1 MRKITK
7 KVGALVTVCAMCLS
21 TVSYAAALPQTQADE
36 ITNSAAT
43 LANEAT
49 SPNLALKATAASSAN
64 ETSNFT
70 QEKANDGNMDT
81 RWSSGSV
88 ENNPQWLRL
97 DFGEP
102 TTFNCVR
109 LFWEKSGGKAYK
121 VQVSDDGNEWRGV
134 ANVTDGQ
141 PEEARTLTF
150 DEVTARYVRVY
161 VTENFPDIWTCVS
174 IYEMEVYNN
183 TWDFVFGQ
191 AKTQLENAQKWDALS
206 RDVSLVES
214 TDYGAT
220 VTWKS
225 DSPYLTVEYGM
236 LKVTLPETTTQATLT
251 ATVSYLGN
259 SADVEIP
266 VTILSQTD
274 LDNTYDLN
282 PTPQKL
288 EMQYNLIDFDNVKV
302 YYESGITDVT
312 RGRVQEIMD
321 KQGVSYT
328 VTENYEESTL
338 ALGLHGS
345 TENVDTNTTGY
356 SDDLFVASETKY
368 DAHFVDINSNGRV
381 TILGEDDDAVYYG
394 LATLDDAMETVAG
407 QQLTC
412 ATIEDYANMQYRG
425 IVEGFYGKVYS
436 VEDILS
442 LFEYMEDNKMN
453 TFVYGP
459 KGDPYHLGNWRD
471 EYPTEITDEQRF
483 YGMMTQDDM
492 RTITAA
498 AAENN
503 ISFAWSI
510 HPAMQNGINF
520 TNRDSV
526 EQGIDDIMEKFSHMY
541 DLGVR
546 QFGVFVD
553 DIDTGVALRGSENQ
567 AYMMAELQRRLEDK
581 YNGSENPADH
591 VAGTYYVPSFYALG
605 FGSASQLETNLG
617 AFREANQGNNVIMM
631 MTGSGVWSPIR
642 NSDLLKI
649 QQYTG
654 KKPVM
659 WWNYPVNDNIDDQ
672 LLMNRIDSVY
682 ATDLD
687 VTASLGVLSNPMNQA
702 EASKVA
708 LYGVADYTWNTANF
722 DVQSNW
728 EESFASYTDDPAMQ
742 EALRVFASHAAKNQD
757 HTNINSIFNAYKSDS
772 SNYPAVL
779 EEMQK
784 IVDSCQLILT
794 LKDSDDYKLVNL
806 EEEIRPWVYRL
817 NDMSQII
824 IDCIQAMYGEE
835 SQRFDHLMNA
845 IYLSNGIDTLEKYK
859 VESLEGQG
867 TSQTISNYV
876 TSPGNL
882 YILPFARYIMTQAGG
897 SFFTDA
903 SDPFVYTDTN
913 TEGWAMA
920 KSGNTFTVT
929 DGETVTLASGSY
941 VQFDLAQLVALSSV
955 SGLDDLNVQIS
966 LDGKTWTG
974 FAAGTQA
981 RYVRVMNNTAQ
992 EVTVDLT
999 QVSVTVQQVSIAS
1012 VTSSAQIYEPNNY
1025 PTSNINDYNNTTFVW
1040 LNSQQPGTSLTV
1052 TYSAPTS
1059 INRIE
1064 YTTTTD
1070 GDRMVGKVNLEYQD
1084 TDGNWNSVGIVDS
1097 DDFVSGAIAVTF
1109 DTVQAKA
1116 IRATVTESRS
1126 TNWLKIAEFHG
1137 VSTDAEYVATVN
1149 GVGEAKLTD
1158 RDVMSFIQ
1166 MTGEGEVVYNV
1177 YESAKA
1183 NALVLYNALDSW
1195 DGVSVYAVTA
1205 DGETLLEYAP
1215 DASTSGSRVYPANQ
1229 LKGVTAFRIAYTDG
1243 IYLNEIEIKG
1253 DRFVALNTYGVQPQ
1267 VDEAKAAAAEP
1278 GYTAESIAA
1287 LNDAI
1292 AAVEAI
1298 LADNTLGEP
1307 VTQEALNTAVEA
1319 MNAAVEA
1326 RVPDQPGQE
1335 ANKALLQATYD
1346 YAVTLDTTGVVDSAV
1361 AIFQKALDEAKT
1373 VLDDPNATQEQVNT
1387 AWDNLLTG
1395 IWSLGLK
1402 QGDNTAWDNLL
1413 TGIWSLG
1420 LKQGDKTMLEVLIVK
1435 AESMVANESKYM
1447 PDHWQEL
1454 LDALNAGQKVM
1465 DDGDA
1470 LQGDV
1475 ETAVEAL
1482 MNAILAQRYKAD
1494 KSILED
1500 LIGKAESI
1508 DLTGY
1513 TAESV
1518 AMFRSALASAQF
1530 VLADETLSE
1539 DDQAT
1544 VDNAVA
1550 ALSAAMDGLTAGGA
1564 PETTDKPEASEK
1576 PETTDK
1582 PQATEKPENV
1592 PQTGDEAMIQIWVA
1606 LALVSTAALALA
1618 VTKKKHNV

>member
-121 VQVSDDGNEWRGV
+121 VQVSDDGNEWTDV

-141 PEEARTLTF
+141 PEETRTLTF

-214 TDYGAT
+214 TDYGAS

-236 LKVTLPETTTQATLT
+236 LKVTLPETTTQSTLT

-368 DAHFVDINSNGRV
+368 DAHYVDINSNGRV

-520 TNRDSV
+520 TDRDSV

-581 YNGSENPADH
+581 YNGSADPADH

-605 FGSASQLETNLG
+605 FGSSSQLETNLG
-617 AFREANQGNNVIMM
+617 AFREQNKDNNVIMM

-672 LLMNRIDSVY
+672 MLMNRLDSVY

-794 LKDSDDYKLVNL
+794 LKDSDDSKLVNL

-981 RYVRVMNNTAQ
+981 RYVRVMNNTA
-992 EVTVDLT
+992 EEISVDLT

-1012 VTSSAQIYEPNNY
+1012 ITSSAQIYEPNNY

-1070 GDRMVGKVNLEYQD
+1070 GDRMVGTVNLEYQD

-1109 DTVQAKA
+1109 DPVQAKA

-1137 VSTDAEYVATVN
+1137 VSTQAKAVATVN
-1149 GVGEAKLTD
+1149 GVGEAKLYD
-1158 RDVMSFIQ
+1158 RDVMSFVQ
-1166 MTGEGEVVYNV
+1166 ATGEGEVVYNV
-1177 YESAKA
+1177 YESTKA
-1183 NALVLYNALDSW
+1183 NDLVLYNALGTW

-1205 DGETLLEYAP
+1205 DGETLLEH
-1215 DASTSGSRVYPANQ
+1215 DADLSNTGARVYHANQ

-1361 AIFQKALDEAKT
+1361 ALFQKALDEAKT

-1402 QGDNTAWDNLL
+1402 QGDKD
-1413 TGIWSLG
+1413 I
-1420 LKQGDKTMLEVLIVK
+1420 LEVLIAK
-1435 AESMVANESKYM
+1435 AETMVANQSKYVQ
-1447 PDHWQEL
+1447 DHWQEL

-1475 ETAVEAL
+1475 ETAVDDL
-1482 MNAILAQRYKAD
+1482 LTAILAQRFKAD

-1518 AMFRSALASAQF
+1518 AVFRSALASAQS

-1539 DDQAT
+1539 DDQVT

-1564 PETTDKPEASEK
+1564 PETTDKPQ
-1576 PETTDK
+1576 TTD
-1582 PQATEKPENV
+1582 KPENV
-1592 PQTGDEAMIQIWVA
+1592 PQTGDSAQLMVY
-1606 LALVSTAALALA
+1606 VAALAGSVSLLTGA
-1618 VTKKKHNV
+1618 AYVTRKRRS

>member
-141 PEEARTLTF
+141 PEETRTLTF

-191 AKTQLENAQKWDALS
+191 AKTQLENAQKWNALS

-312 RGRVQEIMD
+312 KGRVQEIMD

-567 AYMMAELQRRLEDK
+567 AYMMAELQRRLEDQ

-591 VAGTYYVPSFYALG
+591 VAGTYYVPSFYALN
-605 FGSASQLETNLG
+605 FGSTSQLETNLG
-617 AFREANQGNNVIMM
+617 AFREANKDNNVIMM

-672 LLMNRIDSVY
+672 MLMNRLDSVY

-794 LKDSDDYKLVNL
+794 LKDSDDSKLVNL

-1012 VTSSAQIYEPNNY
+1012 ITSSAQIYEPNNY

-1040 LNSQQPGTSLTV
+1040 LNSQAKGTHLTV
-1052 TYSAPTS
+1052 TYNTVTS
-1059 INRIE
+1059 IDRIE
-1064 YTTTTD
+1064 FTTTTD
-1070 GDRMVGKVNLEYQD
+1070 GDAMKGKLNLEYQD
-1084 TDGNWNSVGIVDS
+1084 AEGNWVSVGTVSS
-1097 DDFVSGAIAVTF
+1097 DDFVDGAIAVNF
-1109 DTVQAKA
+1109 DPVQAKA
-1116 IRATVTESRS
+1116 IRATVVEVGS
-1126 TNWLKIAEFHG
+1126 TNWMKVAEFHG
-1137 VSTDAEYVATVN
+1137 VSTQAKAVATVN
-1149 GVGEAKLTD
+1149 GLGEAKLYD
-1158 RDVMSFIQ
+1158 RDVMSFVQ
-1166 MTGEGEVVYNV
+1166 ATGEGEVVYNV
-1177 YESAKA
+1177 YESTKA
-1183 NALVLYNALDSW
+1183 NDLVLYNALGTW

-1205 DGETLLEYAP
+1205 DGETLLEH
-1215 DASTSGSRVYPANQ
+1215 DADLSNTGARVYHANQ

-1402 QGDNTAWDNLL
+1402 QGD
-1413 TGIWSLG
+1413 
-1420 LKQGDKTMLEVLIVK
+1420 KTMLEVLIAK
-1435 AESMVANESKYM
+1435 AETMVANQSKYVQ
-1447 PDHWQEL
+1447 DHWQEL

-1475 ETAVEAL
+1475 ETAVEDL

-1500 LIGKAESI
+1500 LIGKAEGI

-1518 AMFRSALASAQF
+1518 AVFRSALATAQS

-1576 PETTDK
+1576 PQTTD
-1582 PQATEKPENV
+1582 KPENV
-1592 PQTGDEAMIQIWVA
+1592 PQTGDSAQLMVY
-1606 LALVSTAALALA
+1606 VAALAGSVSLLTGA
-1618 VTKKKHNV
+1618 AYVTRKRRS

>member
-121 VQVSDDGNEWRGV
+121 VQVSDDGNEWRDV

-141 PEEARTLTF
+141 PEETRTLTF

-191 AKTQLENAQKWDALS
+191 AKTQLENAQTWDALS

-345 TENVDTNTTGY
+345 TENVDANTTGY

-581 YNGSENPADH
+581 YNGSADPADH

-605 FGSASQLETNLG
+605 FGSSSQLETNLG

-672 LLMNRIDSVY
+672 MLMNRIDSVY

-757 HTNINSIFNAYKSDS
+757 HTNINSVFNAYKSDS

-794 LKDSDDYKLVNL
+794 LKDSDDSKLVNL

-981 RYVRVMNNTAQ
+981 RYVRVMNNTA
-992 EVTVDLT
+992 EEISVDLT
-999 QVSVTVQQVSIAS
+999 QVSIAAQVVSIAS

-1025 PTSNINDYNNTTFVW
+1025 PTSNINDYNTTTFVW
-1040 LNSQQPGTSLTV
+1040 LNSQAKGTHLTV
-1052 TYSAPTS
+1052 TYNTVTS
-1059 INRIE
+1059 IDRIE
-1064 YTTTTD
+1064 FTTTTD
-1070 GDRMVGKVNLEYQD
+1070 GDAMKGKLNLEYQD
-1084 TDGNWNSVGIVDS
+1084 AEGNWVSVGTVSS
-1097 DDFVSGAIAVTF
+1097 DDFVDGAIAVNF
-1109 DTVQAKA
+1109 DPVQAKA
-1116 IRATVTESRS
+1116 IRATVVEVGS

-1137 VSTDAEYVATVN
+1137 VSTQAKAVATVN
-1149 GVGEAKLTD
+1149 GVGEAKLYD
-1158 RDVMSFIQ
+1158 RDVMSFVQ
-1166 MTGEGEVVYNV
+1166 ATGEGEVVYHV
-1177 YESAKA
+1177 YESTKA
-1183 NALVLYNALDSW
+1183 NDLVLYNAMGTW

-1205 DGETLLEYAP
+1205 DGETLLEH
-1215 DASTSGSRVYPANQ
+1215 DADLSNTGSRVYHANQ

-1361 AIFQKALDEAKT
+1361 ALFQKALDEAKT
-1373 VLDDPNATQEQVNT
+1373 VLDNPNATQEQV
-1387 AWDNLLTG
+1387 D
-1395 IWSLGLK
+1395 
-1402 QGDNTAWDNLL
+1402 TAWDNLL

-1420 LKQGDKTMLEVLIVK
+1420 LKQGDKTMLEVLIAK
-1435 AESMVANESKYM
+1435 AETMVANQSKYVQ
-1447 PDHWQEL
+1447 DHWQEL

-1475 ETAVEAL
+1475 ETAVEDL

-1518 AMFRSALASAQF
+1518 AMFRSALASAQS

-1576 PETTDK
+1576 PQTTD
-1582 PQATEKPENV
+1582 KPENV
-1592 PQTGDEAMIQIWVA
+1592 PQTGDSAQLMVY
-1606 LALVSTAALALA
+1606 VAALAGSVSLLTGA
-1618 VTKKKHNV
+1618 AYVTRKRRS

>member
-121 VQVSDDGNEWRGV
+121 VQVSDDGNEWRDV

-141 PEEARTLTF
+141 PEETRTLTF

-312 RGRVQEIMD
+312 KGRVQEIMD

-345 TENVDTNTTGY
+345 TENVDANTTGY

-567 AYMMAELQRRLEDK
+567 AYMMAEIQRRLEDT

-591 VAGTYYVPSFYALG
+591 VAGTYYVPSFYALN
-605 FGSASQLETNLG
+605 FGSSSQLETNLG
-617 AFREANQGNNVIMM
+617 AFREQNQDNNVIMM

-672 LLMNRIDSVY
+672 MLMNRLDSVY

-794 LKDSDDYKLVNL
+794 LKDSDDDKLVNL

-1012 VTSSAQIYEPNNY
+1012 ITSSAQIYEPNNY

-1126 TNWLKIAEFHG
+1126 TNWLKVAEFHG

-1149 GVGEAKLTD
+1149 GLGEAKLYD
-1158 RDVMSFIQ
+1158 RDVMSFVQ
-1166 MTGEGEVVYNV
+1166 ATGEGEVVYNV
-1177 YESAKA
+1177 YESTKA
-1183 NALVLYNALDSW
+1183 NDLVLYNALGTW

-1205 DGETLLEYAP
+1205 DGETLLEH
-1215 DASTSGSRVYPANQ
+1215 DADLSNTGARVYHANQ

-1402 QGDNTAWDNLL
+1402 QGDKD
-1413 TGIWSLG
+1413 I
-1420 LKQGDKTMLEVLIVK
+1420 LEVLIAK
-1435 AESMVANESKYM
+1435 AETMVANQSKYVQ
-1447 PDHWQEL
+1447 DHWQEL

-1475 ETAVEAL
+1475 ETAVEDL

-1513 TAESV
+1513 TAQSV
-1518 AMFRSALASAQF
+1518 AMFRSALASAQS

-1564 PETTDKPEASEK
+1564 PETTDKPQ
-1576 PETTDK
+1576 TT
-1582 PQATEKPENV
+1582 QKPENV
-1592 PQTGDEAMIQIWVA
+1592 PQTGDSAQLMVY
-1606 LALVSTAALALA
+1606 VAALAGSVSLLTGA
-1618 VTKKKHNV
+1618 AYVTRKRRS

>member
-121 VQVSDDGNEWRGV
+121 VQVSDDGNEWTDV

-141 PEEARTLTF
+141 PEETRTLTF

-368 DAHFVDINSNGRV
+368 DAHYVDINSNGRV

-581 YNGSENPADH
+581 YNGSEDPADH
-591 VAGTYYVPSFYALG
+591 VAGTYYVPSFYALN
-605 FGSASQLETNLG
+605 FGSSSQLETNLG

-672 LLMNRIDSVY
+672 MLMNRLDSVY

-794 LKDSDDYKLVNL
+794 LKDSDDSKLVNL

-981 RYVRVMNNTAQ
+981 RYVRVMNNTA
-992 EVTVDLT
+992 EEISVDLT
-999 QVSVTVQQVSIAS
+999 QVSIAAQVVSIAS

-1025 PTSNINDYNNTTFVW
+1025 PTSNINDYNTTTFVW

-1109 DTVQAKA
+1109 DPVQAKA

-1126 TNWLKIAEFHG
+1126 TNWLKVAEFHG
-1137 VSTDAEYVATVN
+1137 VSTQAKAVATVN

-1158 RDVMSFIQ
+1158 RDVMSFVQ
-1166 MTGEGEVVYNV
+1166 ATGEGEVVYNV
-1177 YESAKA
+1177 YESTKA
-1183 NALVLYNALDSW
+1183 NDLVLYNAMGTW

-1205 DGETLLEYAP
+1205 DGETLLEH
-1215 DASTSGSRVYPANQ
+1215 DADLSNTGARVYHANQ

-1402 QGDNTAWDNLL
+1402 QGD
-1413 TGIWSLG
+1413 
-1420 LKQGDKTMLEVLIVK
+1420 KTMLEVLIAK
-1435 AESMVANESKYM
+1435 AETMVANQSKYVQ
-1447 PDHWQEL
+1447 DHWQEL

-1475 ETAVEAL
+1475 ETAVDAL

-1500 LIGKAESI
+1500 LIGKAEGI

-1518 AMFRSALASAQF
+1518 AVFRSALTTAQS

-1576 PETTDK
+1576 PQTTD
-1582 PQATEKPENV
+1582 KPENV
-1592 PQTGDEAMIQIWVA
+1592 PQTGDSAQLMVY
-1606 LALVSTAALALA
+1606 VAALAGSVSLLTGA
-1618 VTKKKHNV
+1618 AYVTRKRRS

>member
-121 VQVSDDGNEWRGV
+121 VQVSDDGNEWRDV

-141 PEEARTLTF
+141 PEETRTLTF

-312 RGRVQEIMD
+312 KGRVQEIMD

-345 TENVDTNTTGY
+345 TENVDANTTGY

-567 AYMMAELQRRLEDK
+567 AYMMAEIQRRLEDT

-591 VAGTYYVPSFYALG
+591 VAGTYYVPSFYALN
-605 FGSASQLETNLG
+605 FGSSSQLETNLG
-617 AFREANQGNNVIMM
+617 AFREQNQDNNVIMM

-672 LLMNRIDSVY
+672 MLMNRLDSVY

-794 LKDSDDYKLVNL
+794 LKDSDDDKLVNL

-1012 VTSSAQIYEPNNY
+1012 ITSSAQIYEPNNY

-1126 TNWLKIAEFHG
+1126 TNWLKVAEFHG

-1149 GVGEAKLTD
+1149 GLGEAKLYD
-1158 RDVMSFIQ
+1158 RDVMSFVQ
-1166 MTGEGEVVYNV
+1166 ATGEGEVVYNV
-1177 YESAKA
+1177 YESTKA
-1183 NALVLYNALDSW
+1183 NDLVLYNALGTW

-1205 DGETLLEYAP
+1205 DGETLLEH
-1215 DASTSGSRVYPANQ
+1215 DADLSNTGARVYHANQ

-1402 QGDNTAWDNLL
+1402 QGDKD
-1413 TGIWSLG
+1413 I
-1420 LKQGDKTMLEVLIVK
+1420 LEVLIAK
-1435 AESMVANESKYM
+1435 AETMVANQSKYVQ
-1447 PDHWQEL
+1447 DHWQEL

-1475 ETAVEAL
+1475 ETAVEDL

-1500 LIGKAESI
+1500 LIGKAEGI

-1518 AMFRSALASAQF
+1518 AVFRSALATAQS

-1564 PETTDKPEASEK
+1564 PETTDKPQ
-1576 PETTDK
+1576 TT
-1582 PQATEKPENV
+1582 QKPENV
-1592 PQTGDEAMIQIWVA
+1592 PQTGDSAQLMVY
-1606 LALVSTAALALA
+1606 VAALAGSVSLLTGA
-1618 VTKKKHNV
+1618 AYVTRKRRS

>member
-121 VQVSDDGNEWRGV
+121 IQVSDDGNEWRDV

-191 AKTQLENAQKWDALS
+191 AKTELENAQKWNALS
-206 RDVSLVES
+206 RDVSLVET

-510 HPAMQNGINF
+510 HPAMQNGIDF
-520 TNRDSV
+520 TSRDSV
-526 EQGIDDIMEKFSHMY
+526 EQGIDDIMEKFAHMY

-567 AYMMAELQRRLEDK
+567 AYMMAEIQRRLEDT

-591 VAGTYYVPSFYALG
+591 VAGTYYVPSFYALN
-605 FGSASQLETNLG
+605 FGSSSQLETNLG
-617 AFREANQGNNVIMM
+617 AFREQNKDNNVIMM

-672 LLMNRIDSVY
+672 MLMNRLDSVY

-687 VTASLGVLSNPMNQA
+687 VTACLGVLSNPMNQP

-794 LKDSDDYKLVNL
+794 LKDSDDDKLVNL

-845 IYLSNGIDTLEKYK
+845 IYLSNGIDTLDKYK

-913 TEGWAMA
+913 TEGWAVA

-929 DGETVTLASGSY
+929 DGETVTLGSGSY

-981 RYVRVMNNTAQ
+981 RYVRVMNNTA
-992 EVTVDLT
+992 EEISVDLT
-999 QVSVTVQQVSIAS
+999 QVSIAAQVVSIAS

-1025 PTSNINDYNNTTFVW
+1025 PTSNINDYNDTTFVW
-1040 LNSQQPGTSLTV
+1040 LNSQAVGTHLTV
-1052 TYSAPTS
+1052 TYNTVTS
-1059 INRIE
+1059 IDRIE

-1070 GDRMVGKVNLEYQD
+1070 GDAMKGKVNLEYQNA
-1084 TDGNWNSVGIVDS
+1084 DGEWISVGIVDS
-1097 DDFVSGAIAVTF
+1097 DDFVGGAISVSF

-1137 VSTDAEYVATVN
+1137 VSTQAKAVATVN
-1149 GVGEAKLTD
+1149 GVGEAKLYD
-1158 RDVMSFIQ
+1158 RDVMSFVQ
-1166 MTGEGEVVYNV
+1166 ATGEGEVVYHV
-1177 YESAKA
+1177 YESTKA
-1183 NALVLYNALDSW
+1183 NDLVLYNAMGTW

-1205 DGETLLEYAP
+1205 DGETLLEH
-1215 DASTSGSRVYPANQ
+1215 DADLSNTGSRVYHANQ

-1243 IYLNEIEIKG
+1243 IYLNEIEIQG

-1373 VLDDPNATQEQVNT
+1373 VLDNPNATQEQVNT

-1402 QGDNTAWDNLL
+1402 QGDKD
-1413 TGIWSLG
+1413 I
-1420 LKQGDKTMLEVLIVK
+1420 LEVLIAK
-1435 AESMVANESKYM
+1435 AETMVANQSKYVQ
-1447 PDHWQEL
+1447 DHWQEL

-1475 ETAVEAL
+1475 ETAVEDL

-1513 TAESV
+1513 TAQSV
-1518 AMFRSALASAQF
+1518 AVFRSALASAQA

-1564 PETTDKPEASEK
+1564 PETTDKPQ
-1576 PETTDK
+1576 T
-1582 PQATEKPENV
+1582 TEKPENV
-1592 PQTGDEAMIQIWVA
+1592 PQTGDSAQLMVY
-1606 LALVSTAALALA
+1606 VAALAGSVSLLTGA
-1618 VTKKKHNV
+1618 AYVTRKRRS

>member
-43 LANEAT
+43 LANEVT
-49 SPNLALKATAASSAN
+49 SPNLALTATAASSAN

-81 RWSSGSV
+81 RWSSGTLS
-88 ENNPQWLRL
+88 ESNPQWLRL

-121 VQVSDDGNEWRGV
+121 VQVSDDGNEWRDV

-141 PEEARTLTF
+141 PEETRTLTF

-191 AKTQLENAQKWDALS
+191 AKTQLENAQTWDALS

-345 TENVDTNTTGY
+345 TGSVDTNTTGY

-520 TNRDSV
+520 TSRDSV

-567 AYMMAELQRRLEDK
+567 AYMMAEIQRRLEDT

-591 VAGTYYVPSFYALG
+591 VAGTYYVPSFYALN
-605 FGSASQLETNLG
+605 FGSSSQLETNLG
-617 AFREANQGNNVIMM
+617 AFREQNQDNNVIMM

-642 NSDLLKI
+642 NSDLVKI

-672 LLMNRIDSVY
+672 MLMNRLDSVY

-929 DGETVTLASGSY
+929 DGETVTLGSGSY

-981 RYVRVMNNTAQ
+981 RYVRVMNNTA
-992 EVTVDLT
+992 EEISVDLT
-999 QVSVTVQQVSIAS
+999 QVSIAAQVVSIAS

-1040 LNSQQPGTSLTV
+1040 LNSQAVGTHLTV
-1052 TYSAPTS
+1052 TYNTVTS

-1070 GDRMVGKVNLEYQD
+1070 GDAMKGKVNLEYQNA
-1084 TDGNWNSVGIVDS
+1084 DGEWISVGIVDS
-1097 DDFVSGAIAVTF
+1097 DDFVGGAIAVSF

-1137 VSTDAEYVATVN
+1137 VSTQAKAMATVN

-1158 RDVMSFIQ
+1158 RDVMSFVQ
-1166 MTGEGEVVYNV
+1166 TSGEGEVVYNV
-1177 YESAKA
+1177 YESVKA
-1183 NALVLYNALDSW
+1183 NDLVLYNALGTW

-1205 DGETLLEYAP
+1205 DGETLLEH
-1215 DASTSGSRVYPANQ
+1215 DADLSNSGSRTYHANQ

-1243 IYLNEIEIKG
+1243 IYLNEIEVKG

-1267 VDEAKAAAAEP
+1267 VDAAKAAAAEP

-1335 ANKALLQATYD
+1335 ANKALLQATYE
-1346 YAVTLDTTGVVDSAV
+1346 YALTLDTAGVAESAV
-1361 AIFQKALDEAKT
+1361 TFFQNAMAEAKD

-1402 QGDNTAWDNLL
+1402 QGNKD
-1413 TGIWSLG
+1413 I
-1420 LKQGDKTMLEVLIVK
+1420 LEVLIAK
-1435 AESMVANESKYM
+1435 AETMVANQSKYVQ
-1447 PDHWQEL
+1447 DHWQEL

-1475 ETAVEAL
+1475 ETAVEDL

-1500 LIGKAESI
+1500 LIGKAEGI

-1518 AMFRSALASAQF
+1518 AMFRSALASAQS

-1576 PETTDK
+1576 PQTTDK
-1582 PQATEKPENV
+1582 PQTTEKPENV
-1592 PQTGDEAMIQIWVA
+1592 PQTGDSAQLMVY
-1606 LALVSTAALALA
+1606 VAALAGSVSLLTGA
-1618 VTKKKHNV
+1618 AYVTRKRRS

>member
-121 VQVSDDGNEWRGV
+121 VQVSDDGNEWTDV

-141 PEEARTLTF
+141 PEETRTLTF

-183 TWDFVFGQ
+183 TWEFVFNQ
-191 AKTQLENAQKWDALS
+191 AKTQLENAQKWNALS

-345 TENVDTNTTGY
+345 TENVDANTTGY

-483 YGMMTQDDM
+483 YGMMTQEDM

-581 YNGSENPADH
+581 YNGSEDPADH
-591 VAGTYYVPSFYALG
+591 VAGTYYVPSFYALN
-605 FGSASQLETNLG
+605 FGSTSQLETNLG

-672 LLMNRIDSVY
+672 MLMNRLDSVY

-794 LKDSDDYKLVNL
+794 LKDSDDSKLVNL

-981 RYVRVMNNTAQ
+981 RYVRVMNNTA
-992 EVTVDLT
+992 EEISVDLT
-999 QVSVTVQQVSIAS
+999 QVSIAAQVVSIAS

-1158 RDVMSFIQ
+1158 RDVMSFVQ
-1166 MTGEGEVVYNV
+1166 ATGEGEVVYNV

-1243 IYLNEIEIKG
+1243 IYLNEIEIQG

-1346 YAVTLDTTGVVDSAV
+1346 YAVTLDTTGVVDSAA

-1402 QGDNTAWDNLL
+1402 QGNKD
-1413 TGIWSLG
+1413 I
-1420 LKQGDKTMLEVLIVK
+1420 LEVLIAK
-1435 AESMVANESKYM
+1435 AETMVANQSKYVQ
-1447 PDHWQEL
+1447 DHWQEL

-1475 ETAVEAL
+1475 ETAVDAL

-1500 LIGKAESI
+1500 LIGKAEGI

-1518 AMFRSALASAQF
+1518 AVFRSALATAQS

-1576 PETTDK
+1576 PE
-1582 PQATEKPENV
+1582 NV
-1592 PQTGDEAMIQIWVA
+1592 PQTGDSAQLMVY
-1606 LALVSTAALALA
+1606 VAALAGSVSLFTGA
-1618 VTKKKHNV
+1618 AYVTRKRRS

>member
-121 VQVSDDGNEWRGV
+121 VQVSDDGNEWTDV

-141 PEEARTLTF
+141 PEETRTLTF

-214 TDYGAT
+214 TDYGAS

-236 LKVTLPETTTQATLT
+236 LKVTLPETTTQSTLT

-368 DAHFVDINSNGRV
+368 DAHYVDINSNGRV

-520 TNRDSV
+520 TDRDSV

-581 YNGSENPADH
+581 YNGSADPADH

-605 FGSASQLETNLG
+605 FGSSSQLETNLG
-617 AFREANQGNNVIMM
+617 AFREQNKDNNVIMM

-672 LLMNRIDSVY
+672 MLMNRLDSVY

-794 LKDSDDYKLVNL
+794 LKDSDDSKLVNL

-981 RYVRVMNNTAQ
+981 RYVRVMNNTA
-992 EVTVDLT
+992 EEISVDLT

-1012 VTSSAQIYEPNNY
+1012 ITSSAQIYEPNNY

-1070 GDRMVGKVNLEYQD
+1070 GDRMVGTVNLEYQD

-1109 DTVQAKA
+1109 DPVQAKA

-1137 VSTDAEYVATVN
+1137 VSTQAKAVATVN
-1149 GVGEAKLTD
+1149 GVGEAKLYD
-1158 RDVMSFIQ
+1158 RDVMSFVQ
-1166 MTGEGEVVYNV
+1166 ATGEGEVVYNV
-1177 YESAKA
+1177 YESTKA
-1183 NALVLYNALDSW
+1183 NDLVLYNALGTW

-1205 DGETLLEYAP
+1205 DGETLLEH
-1215 DASTSGSRVYPANQ
+1215 DADLSNTGARVYHANQ

-1346 YAVTLDTTGVVDSAV
+1346 YAVTLD
-1361 AIFQKALDEAKT
+1361 

-1402 QGDNTAWDNLL
+1402 QGDKD
-1413 TGIWSLG
+1413 I
-1420 LKQGDKTMLEVLIVK
+1420 LEVLIAK
-1435 AESMVANESKYM
+1435 AETMVANQSKYVQ
-1447 PDHWQEL
+1447 DHWQEL

-1475 ETAVEAL
+1475 ETAVDDL
-1482 MNAILAQRYKAD
+1482 LTAILAQRFKAD

-1518 AMFRSALASAQF
+1518 AVFRSALASAQS

-1539 DDQAT
+1539 DDQVT

-1564 PETTDKPEASEK
+1564 PETTDKPQ
-1576 PETTDK
+1576 TTD
-1582 PQATEKPENV
+1582 KPENV
-1592 PQTGDEAMIQIWVA
+1592 PQTGDSAQLMVY
-1606 LALVSTAALALA
+1606 VAALAGSVSLLTGA
-1618 VTKKKHNV
+1618 AYVTRKRRS

>member
-121 VQVSDDGNEWRGV
+121 VQVSDDGNEWRDV

-141 PEEARTLTF
+141 PEETRTLTF

-191 AKTQLENAQKWDALS
+191 AKTQLENAQKWNALS

-345 TENVDTNTTGY
+345 TENVDANTTGY

-442 LFEYMEDNKMN
+442 LFEYMEGNKMN

-581 YNGSENPADH
+581 YNGSEDPADH
-591 VAGTYYVPSFYALG
+591 VAGTYYVPSFYALN

-617 AFREANQGNNVIMM
+617 AFREANKDNNVIMM

-794 LKDSDDYKLVNL
+794 LKDSDDSKLVNL

-929 DGETVTLASGSY
+929 DGETVTLGSGSY

-981 RYVRVMNNTAQ
+981 RYVRVMNNTA
-992 EVTVDLT
+992 EEISVDLT
-999 QVSVTVQQVSIAS
+999 QVSIAAQVVSIAS

-1166 MTGEGEVVYNV
+1166 ATGEGEVVYHV

-1215 DASTSGSRVYPANQ
+1215 DASTSGSRVYPADQ

-1373 VLDDPNATQEQVNT
+1373 VLDDPNATQEQV
-1387 AWDNLLTG
+1387 D
-1395 IWSLGLK
+1395 
-1402 QGDNTAWDNLL
+1402 TAWDNLL

-1435 AESMVANESKYM
+1435 AESMVANQSKYM

-1518 AMFRSALASAQF
+1518 AMFRSALASAQS

-1564 PETTDKPEASEK
+1564 PETTDKPVASEK

>member
-121 VQVSDDGNEWRGV
+121 VQVSDDGNEWRDV

-141 PEEARTLTF
+141 PEETRTLTF

-191 AKTQLENAQKWDALS
+191 AKTQLENAQKWNALS

-345 TENVDTNTTGY
+345 TENVDANTTGY

-442 LFEYMEDNKMN
+442 LFEYMEGNKMN

-581 YNGSENPADH
+581 YNGSEDPADH
-591 VAGTYYVPSFYALG
+591 VAGTYYVPSFYALN

-617 AFREANQGNNVIMM
+617 AFREANKDNNVIMM

-794 LKDSDDYKLVNL
+794 LKDSDDSKLVNL

-929 DGETVTLASGSY
+929 DGETVTLGSGSY

-981 RYVRVMNNTAQ
+981 RYVRVMNNTA
-992 EVTVDLT
+992 EEISVDLT
-999 QVSVTVQQVSIAS
+999 QVSIAAQVVSIAS

-1166 MTGEGEVVYNV
+1166 ATGEGEVVYHV

-1215 DASTSGSRVYPANQ
+1215 DASTSGSRVYPADQ

-1361 AIFQKALDEAKT
+1361 AIFQKAMDEAKA
-1373 VLDDPNATQEQVNT
+1373 VLDDPNATQEQVDT

-1402 QGDNTAWDNLL
+1402 QGNKD
-1413 TGIWSLG
+1413 I
-1420 LKQGDKTMLEVLIVK
+1420 LEVLIAK
-1435 AESMVANESKYM
+1435 AETMVANQSKYVQ
-1447 PDHWQEL
+1447 DHWQEL

-1475 ETAVEAL
+1475 ETAVEDL

-1500 LIGKAESI
+1500 LIGKAEGI

-1518 AMFRSALASAQF
+1518 AVFRSALATAQS

-1564 PETTDKPEASEK
+1564 PETTG
-1576 PETTDK
+1576 K
-1582 PQATEKPENV
+1582 PQTTQKPENV
-1592 PQTGDEAMIQIWVA
+1592 PQTGDSAQLMGYV
-1606 LALVSTAALALA
+1606 AALAGSVSLLTGA
-1618 VTKKKHNV
+1618 AYVKGKRRS

>member
-121 VQVSDDGNEWRGV
+121 VQVSDDGNEWRDV

-141 PEEARTLTF
+141 PEETRTLTF

-312 RGRVQEIMD
+312 KGRVQEIMD

-345 TENVDTNTTGY
+345 TENVDANTTGY

-567 AYMMAELQRRLEDK
+567 AYMMAEIQRRLEDT

-591 VAGTYYVPSFYALG
+591 VAGTYYVPSFYALN
-605 FGSASQLETNLG
+605 FGSSSQLETNLG
-617 AFREANQGNNVIMM
+617 AFREQNQDNNVIMM

-672 LLMNRIDSVY
+672 MLMNRLDSVY

-794 LKDSDDYKLVNL
+794 LKDSDDDKLVNL

-1012 VTSSAQIYEPNNY
+1012 ITSSAQIYEPNNY

-1126 TNWLKIAEFHG
+1126 TNWLKVAEFHG

-1149 GVGEAKLTD
+1149 GLGEAKLYD
-1158 RDVMSFIQ
+1158 RDVMSFVQ
-1166 MTGEGEVVYNV
+1166 ATGEGEVVYNV
-1177 YESAKA
+1177 YESTKA
-1183 NALVLYNALDSW
+1183 NDLVLYNALGTW

-1205 DGETLLEYAP
+1205 DGETLLEH
-1215 DASTSGSRVYPANQ
+1215 DADLSNTGARVYHANQ

-1402 QGDNTAWDNLL
+1402 QGDKD
-1413 TGIWSLG
+1413 I
-1420 LKQGDKTMLEVLIVK
+1420 LEVLIAK
-1435 AESMVANESKYM
+1435 AETMVANQSKYVQ
-1447 PDHWQEL
+1447 DHWQEL

-1475 ETAVEAL
+1475 ETAVEDL

-1518 AMFRSALASAQF
+1518 AMFRSALASAQS

-1564 PETTDKPEASEK
+1564 PETTDKPQ
-1576 PETTDK
+1576 TT
-1582 PQATEKPENV
+1582 QKPENV
-1592 PQTGDEAMIQIWVA
+1592 PQTGDSAQLMVY
-1606 LALVSTAALALA
+1606 VAALAGSVSLLTGA
-1618 VTKKKHNV
+1618 AYVTRKRRS

>member
-121 VQVSDDGNEWRGV
+121 VQVSDDGNEWRDV

-141 PEEARTLTF
+141 PEETRTLTF

-312 RGRVQEIMD
+312 KGRVQEIMD

-345 TENVDTNTTGY
+345 TENVDANTTGY

-567 AYMMAELQRRLEDK
+567 AYMMAEIQRRLEDT

-591 VAGTYYVPSFYALG
+591 VAGTYYVPSFYALN
-605 FGSASQLETNLG
+605 FGSSSQLETNLG
-617 AFREANQGNNVIMM
+617 AFREQNQDNNVIMM

-672 LLMNRIDSVY
+672 MLMNRLDSVY

-794 LKDSDDYKLVNL
+794 LKDSDDDKLVNL

-1012 VTSSAQIYEPNNY
+1012 ITSSAQIYEPNNY

-1126 TNWLKIAEFHG
+1126 TNWLKVAEFHG

-1149 GVGEAKLTD
+1149 GLGEAKLYD
-1158 RDVMSFIQ
+1158 RDVMSFVQ
-1166 MTGEGEVVYNV
+1166 ATGEGEVVYNV
-1177 YESAKA
+1177 YESTKA
-1183 NALVLYNALDSW
+1183 NDLVLYNALGTW

-1205 DGETLLEYAP
+1205 DGETLLEH
-1215 DASTSGSRVYPANQ
+1215 DADLSNTGARVYHANQ

-1402 QGDNTAWDNLL
+1402 QGDKD
-1413 TGIWSLG
+1413 I
-1420 LKQGDKTMLEVLIVK
+1420 LEVLIAK
-1435 AESMVANESKYM
+1435 AETMVANQSKYVQ
-1447 PDHWQEL
+1447 DHWQEL

-1475 ETAVEAL
+1475 ETAVEDL

-1518 AMFRSALASAQF
+1518 AVFRSALATAQS

-1564 PETTDKPEASEK
+1564 PETTDKPQ
-1576 PETTDK
+1576 TT
-1582 PQATEKPENV
+1582 QKPENV
-1592 PQTGDEAMIQIWVA
+1592 PQTGDSAQLMVY
-1606 LALVSTAALALA
+1606 VAALAGSVSLLTGA
-1618 VTKKKHNV
+1618 AYVTRKRRS

>member
-121 VQVSDDGNEWRGV
+121 VQVSDDGNEWRDV

-141 PEEARTLTF
+141 PEETRTLTF

-191 AKTQLENAQKWDALS
+191 AKTQLENAQKWNALS
-206 RDVSLVES
+206 RDVSLVET

-225 DSPYLTVEYGM
+225 DSPCLTVEYGM

-312 RGRVQEIMD
+312 KGRVQEIMD

-581 YNGSENPADH
+581 YNGSEDPADH

-605 FGSASQLETNLG
+605 FGSSSQLETNLG

-672 LLMNRIDSVY
+672 MLMNRIDSVY

-757 HTNINSIFNAYKSDS
+757 HTNINSVFNAYKSDS

-794 LKDSDDYKLVNL
+794 LKDSDDSKLVNL

-981 RYVRVMNNTAQ
+981 RYVRVMNNTA
-992 EVTVDLT
+992 EAISVDLT
-999 QVSVTVQQVSIAS
+999 QVSIAAQVVSIAS

-1166 MTGEGEVVYNV
+1166 ATGEGEVVYHV
-1177 YESAKA
+1177 YESTKA
-1183 NALVLYNALDSW
+1183 NDLVLYNALGTW

-1205 DGETLLEYAP
+1205 DGETLLEH
-1215 DASTSGSRVYPANQ
+1215 DADLSNTGARVYHANQ

-1243 IYLNEIEIKG
+1243 IYLNEIEIQG

-1373 VLDDPNATQEQVNT
+1373 VLDDPNATQEQV
-1387 AWDNLLTG
+1387 D
-1395 IWSLGLK
+1395 
-1402 QGDNTAWDNLL
+1402 TAWDNLL

-1420 LKQGDKTMLEVLIVK
+1420 LKQGDKTMLEVLIAK
-1435 AESMVANESKYM
+1435 AETMVANQSKYVQ
-1447 PDHWQEL
+1447 DHWQEL

-1475 ETAVEAL
+1475 ETAVDAL

-1518 AMFRSALASAQF
+1518 AVFRSALATAQS

-1576 PETTDK
+1576 PQTTDK
-1582 PQATEKPENV
+1582 PQTTQKPENV
-1592 PQTGDEAMIQIWVA
+1592 PQTGDSAQLMVY
-1606 LALVSTAALALA
+1606 VAALAGSVSLLTGA
-1618 VTKKKHNV
+1618 AYVTRKRRS

>member
-121 VQVSDDGNEWRGV
+121 VQVSDDGNEWRDV

-141 PEEARTLTF
+141 PEETRTLTF

-183 TWDFVFGQ
+183 TWEFVFNQ
-191 AKTQLENAQKWDALS
+191 AKTQLENAQKWNALS

-442 LFEYMEDNKMN
+442 LLEYMEDNKMN

-581 YNGSENPADH
+581 YNGSEDPADH
-591 VAGTYYVPSFYALG
+591 VAGTYYVPSFYALN
-605 FGSASQLETNLG
+605 FGSTSQLETNLG

-672 LLMNRIDSVY
+672 MLMNRLDSVY

-981 RYVRVMNNTAQ
+981 RYVRVMNNTA
-992 EVTVDLT
+992 EAISVDLT
-999 QVSVTVQQVSIAS
+999 QVSIAAQVVSIAS

-1177 YESAKA
+1177 YESTKA
-1183 NALVLYNALDSW
+1183 NDLVLYNALGTW

-1205 DGETLLEYAP
+1205 DGETLLEH
-1215 DASTSGSRVYPANQ
+1215 DADLSNTGARVYHANQ

-1361 AIFQKALDEAKT
+1361 ALFQKALDEAKT

-1402 QGDNTAWDNLL
+1402 QGD
-1413 TGIWSLG
+1413 
-1420 LKQGDKTMLEVLIVK
+1420 KTMLEVLIAK
-1435 AESMVANESKYM
+1435 AETMVANQSKYVQ
-1447 PDHWQEL
+1447 DHWQEL

-1475 ETAVEAL
+1475 ETAVDAL

-1500 LIGKAESI
+1500 LIGKAEGI

-1518 AMFRSALASAQF
+1518 AVFRSALATAQS

-1544 VDNAVA
+1544 VNAAVA

-1564 PETTDKPEASEK
+1564 PETTDKPQ
-1576 PETTDK
+1576 TT
-1582 PQATEKPENV
+1582 QKPENV
-1592 PQTGDEAMIQIWVA
+1592 PQTGDSAQLMVY
-1606 LALVSTAALALA
+1606 VAALAGSVSLLTGA
-1618 VTKKKHNV
+1618 AYVTRKRRS

>member
-121 VQVSDDGNEWRGV
+121 VQVSDDGNEWRDV

-141 PEEARTLTF
+141 PEETRTLTF

-345 TENVDTNTTGY
+345 TENVDANTTGY

-520 TNRDSV
+520 TDRDSV

-581 YNGSENPADH
+581 YNGSEDPADH

-605 FGSASQLETNLG
+605 FGSSSQLETNLG

-672 LLMNRIDSVY
+672 MLMNRLDSVY

-794 LKDSDDYKLVNL
+794 LKDSDDSKLVNL

-974 FAAGTQA
+974 FAVGAQA
-981 RYVRVMNNTAQ
+981 RYVRVMNNTA
-992 EVTVDLT
+992 EEISVDLT

-1012 VTSSAQIYEPNNY
+1012 ITSSAQIYEPNNY

-1137 VSTDAEYVATVN
+1137 VSTQAKAVATVN

-1177 YESAKA
+1177 YESTKA
-1183 NALVLYNALDSW
+1183 NDLVLYNALGTW

-1205 DGETLLEYAP
+1205 DGETLLEH
-1215 DASTSGSRVYPANQ
+1215 DADLSNTGARVYHANQ
-1229 LKGVTAFRIAYTDG
+1229 LKGITAFRIAYTDG

-1402 QGDNTAWDNLL
+1402 QGDKD
-1413 TGIWSLG
+1413 I
-1420 LKQGDKTMLEVLIVK
+1420 LEVLIAK
-1435 AESMVANESKYM
+1435 AETMVANQSKYVQ
-1447 PDHWQEL
+1447 DHWQEL

-1475 ETAVEAL
+1475 ETAVDAL

-1500 LIGKAESI
+1500 LIGKAEGI

-1518 AMFRSALASAQF
+1518 AVFRSALATAQS

-1576 PETTDK
+1576 PE
-1582 PQATEKPENV
+1582 NV
-1592 PQTGDEAMIQIWVA
+1592 PQTGDSAQLMVY
-1606 LALVSTAALALA
+1606 VAALAGSVSLLTGA
-1618 VTKKKHNV
+1618 AYVTRKRRS

>member
-121 VQVSDDGNEWRGV
+121 VQVSDDGNEWRDV

-141 PEEARTLTF
+141 PEETRTLTF

-312 RGRVQEIMD
+312 KGRVQEIMD

-345 TENVDTNTTGY
+345 TENVDANTTGY

-567 AYMMAELQRRLEDK
+567 AYMMAEIQRRLEDT

-591 VAGTYYVPSFYALG
+591 VAGTYYVPSFYALN
-605 FGSASQLETNLG
+605 FGSSSQLETNLG
-617 AFREANQGNNVIMM
+617 AFREQNQDNNVIMM

-672 LLMNRIDSVY
+672 MLMNRLDSVY

-794 LKDSDDYKLVNL
+794 LKDSDDDKLVNL

-999 QVSVTVQQVSIAS
+999 QVSVTAQQVSIAS
-1012 VTSSAQIYEPNNY
+1012 ITSSAQIYEPNNY

-1126 TNWLKIAEFHG
+1126 TNWLKVAEFHG

-1149 GVGEAKLTD
+1149 GLGEAKLYD
-1158 RDVMSFIQ
+1158 RDVMSFVQ
-1166 MTGEGEVVYNV
+1166 ATGEGEVVYNV
-1177 YESAKA
+1177 YESTKA
-1183 NALVLYNALDSW
+1183 NDLVLYNALGTW

-1205 DGETLLEYAP
+1205 DGETLLEH
-1215 DASTSGSRVYPANQ
+1215 DADLSNTGARVYHANQ

-1402 QGDNTAWDNLL
+1402 QGDKD
-1413 TGIWSLG
+1413 I
-1420 LKQGDKTMLEVLIVK
+1420 LEVLIAK
-1435 AESMVANESKYM
+1435 AETMVANQSKYVQ
-1447 PDHWQEL
+1447 DHWQEL

-1475 ETAVEAL
+1475 ETAVEDL

-1500 LIGKAESI
+1500 LIGKAEGI

-1518 AMFRSALASAQF
+1518 AVFRSALATAQS

-1564 PETTDKPEASEK
+1564 PETTDKPQ
-1576 PETTDK
+1576 TT
-1582 PQATEKPENV
+1582 QKPENV
-1592 PQTGDEAMIQIWVA
+1592 PQTGDSAQLMVY
-1606 LALVSTAALALA
+1606 VAALAGSVSLLTGA
-1618 VTKKKHNV
+1618 AYVTRKRRS

>member
-121 VQVSDDGNEWRGV
+121 VQVSDDGNEWRDV

-141 PEEARTLTF
+141 PEETRTLTF

-174 IYEMEVYNN
+174 IYEMEVYND

-191 AKTQLENAQKWDALS
+191 AKTQLENAQTWNALS
-206 RDVSLVES
+206 RDVSLVET

-605 FGSASQLETNLG
+605 FGSSSQLETNLG

-672 LLMNRIDSVY
+672 MLMNRLDSVY

-845 IYLSNGIDTLEKYK
+845 IYLSNGIDTLDKYK

-1109 DTVQAKA
+1109 DPVQAKA

-1137 VSTDAEYVATVN
+1137 VSTQAKAVATVN
-1149 GVGEAKLTD
+1149 GVGEAKLYD
-1158 RDVMSFIQ
+1158 RDVMSFVQ
-1166 MTGEGEVVYNV
+1166 ATGEGEVVYNV

-1215 DASTSGSRVYPANQ
+1215 DASTSGSRVYPADQ

-1402 QGDNTAWDNLL
+1402 QGD
-1413 TGIWSLG
+1413 
-1420 LKQGDKTMLEVLIVK
+1420 KTMLEVLIVK
-1435 AESMVANESKYM
+1435 AESMVANQSKYM

-1518 AMFRSALASAQF
+1518 AMFRSALASAQSI
-1530 VLADETLSE
+1530 LADETLSE

-1576 PETTDK
+1576 PQTTDK
-1582 PQATEKPENV
+1582 PQTTQKPENV
-1592 PQTGDEAMIQIWVA
+1592 PQTGDSAQLMVY
-1606 LALVSTAALALA
+1606 VAALAGSVSLLTGA
-1618 VTKKKHNV
+1618 AYVTRKRRS

>member
-141 PEEARTLTF
+141 PEETRTLTF

-183 TWDFVFGQ
+183 TWEFVFNQ

-345 TENVDTNTTGY
+345 TENVDANTTGY

-520 TNRDSV
+520 TDRDSV
-526 EQGIDDIMEKFSHMY
+526 EQGIDDIMEKFAHMY

-567 AYMMAELQRRLEDK
+567 AYMMAEIQRRLEDT

-591 VAGTYYVPSFYALG
+591 VAGTYYVPSFYALN
-605 FGSASQLETNLG
+605 FGSSSQLETNLG
-617 AFREANQGNNVIMM
+617 AFREQNQDNNVIMM

-672 LLMNRIDSVY
+672 MLMNRLDSVY

-687 VTASLGVLSNPMNQA
+687 VTACLGVLSNPMNQP

-835 SQRFDHLMNA
+835 SRRFDHLMNA

-876 TSPGNL
+876 TNPGAL

-974 FAAGTQA
+974 FAAGAQA
-981 RYVRVMNNTAQ
+981 RYVRVLNNTA
-992 EVTVDLT
+992 EEISVDLT
-999 QVSVTVQQVSIAS
+999 QVSIATQVVSIAS

-1040 LNSQQPGTSLTV
+1040 LNSQAKGTHLTV
-1052 TYSAPTS
+1052 TYNTVTS

-1070 GDRMVGKVNLEYQD
+1070 GDAMKGKVNLEYQNA
-1084 TDGNWNSVGIVDS
+1084 DGEWISVGIVDS
-1097 DDFVSGAIAVTF
+1097 DDFVGGAISVSF

-1137 VSTDAEYVATVN
+1137 VSTQAKAVATVN
-1149 GVGEAKLTD
+1149 GVGEAKLYD
-1158 RDVMSFIQ
+1158 RDVMSFVQ
-1166 MTGEGEVVYNV
+1166 ATGEGEVVYHV
-1177 YESAKA
+1177 YESTKA
-1183 NALVLYNALDSW
+1183 NDLVLYNAMGTW

-1205 DGETLLEYAP
+1205 DGETLLEH
-1215 DASTSGSRVYPANQ
+1215 DADLSNTGSRVYHANQ

-1373 VLDDPNATQEQVNT
+1373 VLDNPNATQEQVNT

-1402 QGDNTAWDNLL
+1402 QGNKD
-1413 TGIWSLG
+1413 I
-1420 LKQGDKTMLEVLIVK
+1420 LEVLIAK
-1435 AESMVANESKYM
+1435 AETMVANQSKYVQ
-1447 PDHWQEL
+1447 DHWQEL

-1475 ETAVEAL
+1475 ETAVDAL

-1500 LIGKAESI
+1500 LIGKAEGI

-1518 AMFRSALASAQF
+1518 AVFRSALATAQS

-1564 PETTDKPEASEK
+1564 PETTDKPQ
-1576 PETTDK
+1576 TT
-1582 PQATEKPENV
+1582 QKPENV
-1592 PQTGDEAMIQIWVA
+1592 PQTGDSAQLMVY
-1606 LALVSTAALALA
+1606 VAALAGSVSLLTGA
-1618 VTKKKHNV
+1618 AYVKGKRRS

>member
-121 VQVSDDGNEWRGV
+121 IQVSDDGNEWRDV

-141 PEEARTLTF
+141 PEETRTLTF

-191 AKTQLENAQKWDALS
+191 AKTQLENAQKWNALS
-206 RDVSLVES
+206 RDVSLVET

-312 RGRVQEIMD
+312 KGRVQEIMD

-520 TNRDSV
+520 TDRDSV

-605 FGSASQLETNLG
+605 FGSSSQLETNLG

-672 LLMNRIDSVY
+672 MLMNRLDSVY

-794 LKDSDDYKLVNL
+794 LKDSDDDKLVNL

-1012 VTSSAQIYEPNNY
+1012 ITSSAQIYEPNNY

-1166 MTGEGEVVYNV
+1166 MTGEGEVVYHV

-1215 DASTSGSRVYPANQ
+1215 DASTSGSRVYPADQ

-1402 QGDNTAWDNLL
+1402 QGD
-1413 TGIWSLG
+1413 
-1420 LKQGDKTMLEVLIVK
+1420 KTMLEVLIVK
-1435 AESMVANESKYM
+1435 AESMVANQSKYM

-1500 LIGKAESI
+1500 LIGKAEGI

-1518 AMFRSALASAQF
+1518 AVFRSALATALS

-1564 PETTDKPEASEK
+1564 PETTDKPQ
-1576 PETTDK
+1576 TT
-1582 PQATEKPENV
+1582 QKPENV
-1592 PQTGDEAMIQIWVA
+1592 PQTGDSAQLMVY
-1606 LALVSTAALALA
+1606 VAALAGSVSLLTGA
-1618 VTKKKHNV
+1618 AYVTRKRRS

>member
-121 VQVSDDGNEWRGV
+121 VQVSDDGNEWTDV

-141 PEEARTLTF
+141 PEETRTLTF

-183 TWDFVFGQ
+183 TWEFVFNQ
-191 AKTQLENAQKWDALS
+191 AKTQLENAQQWNALS

-214 TDYGAT
+214 TDYGAS

-288 EMQYNLIDFDNVKV
+288 EMQYTLIDFDNVKV

-312 RGRVQEIMD
+312 RGRVQEIMG

-345 TENVDTNTTGY
+345 TENVDANTTGY

-442 LFEYMEDNKMN
+442 LFDYMEDNKMN

-520 TNRDSV
+520 TDRDSV

-581 YNGSENPADH
+581 YNGSEDPADH

-605 FGSASQLETNLG
+605 FGSSSQLETNLG
-617 AFREANQGNNVIMM
+617 AFREANKDNNVIMM

-672 LLMNRIDSVY
+672 MLMNRLDSVY

-845 IYLSNGIDTLEKYK
+845 IYLSNGIDTLDKYK

-867 TSQTISNYV
+867 TSQTISNYIV
-876 TSPGNL
+876 SPGNL

-929 DGETVTLASGSY
+929 DGETVTLGSGSY

-981 RYVRVMNNTAQ
+981 RYVRVMNNTA
-992 EVTVDLT
+992 EEIAVDLT
-999 QVSVTVQQVSIAS
+999 QVSIAAQVVSIAS

-1040 LNSQQPGTSLTV
+1040 LNSQAKGTHLTV

-1097 DDFVSGAIAVTF
+1097 DDFVSGAIAVNF
-1109 DTVQAKA
+1109 EPVQAKA

-1137 VSTDAEYVATVN
+1137 VSTQAKAVATVN
-1149 GVGEAKLTD
+1149 GVGEAKLYD
-1158 RDVMSFIQ
+1158 RDVMSFVQ
-1166 MTGEGEVVYNV
+1166 ATGEGEVVYNV
-1177 YESAKA
+1177 YESTKA
-1183 NALVLYNALDSW
+1183 NALVLYNAMGTW

-1205 DGETLLEYAP
+1205 DGETLLEH
-1215 DASTSGSRVYPANQ
+1215 DADLSNTGARVYHANQ

-1243 IYLNEIEIKG
+1243 IYLNEIEIQG

-1361 AIFQKALDEAKT
+1361 AIFQKAMDEAKA

-1402 QGDNTAWDNLL
+1402 QGNKD
-1413 TGIWSLG
+1413 I
-1420 LKQGDKTMLEVLIVK
+1420 LEVLIAK
-1435 AESMVANESKYM
+1435 AETMVANQSKYVQ
-1447 PDHWQEL
+1447 DHWQEL

-1475 ETAVEAL
+1475 ETAVDAL

-1518 AMFRSALASAQF
+1518 AVFRSALATAQS

-1564 PETTDKPEASEK
+1564 PETTDKPQ
-1576 PETTDK
+1576 TT
-1582 PQATEKPENV
+1582 QKPENV
-1592 PQTGDEAMIQIWVA
+1592 PQTGDSAQLMVY
-1606 LALVSTAALALA
+1606 VAALAGSVSLLTGA
-1618 VTKKKHNV
+1618 AYVTRKRRS

>member
-21 TVSYAAALPQTQADE
+21 TVSYAAALPQTLADE

-121 VQVSDDGNEWRGV
+121 IQVSNDGNEWRGV
-134 ANVTDGQ
+134 ANITDGQ

-191 AKTQLENAQKWDALS
+191 AKTQLENAQKWNALS

-288 EMQYNLIDFDNVKV
+288 EMQYTLIDFDNVKV

-312 RGRVQEIMD
+312 RGRVQEIMG

-345 TENVDTNTTGY
+345 TENVDANTTGY

-442 LFEYMEDNKMN
+442 LFDYMEDNKMN

-520 TNRDSV
+520 TDRDSV

-581 YNGSENPADH
+581 YNGSEDPADH

-605 FGSASQLETNLG
+605 FGSSSQLETNLG
-617 AFREANQGNNVIMM
+617 AFREANKDNNVIMM

-672 LLMNRIDSVY
+672 MLMNRLDSVY

-1126 TNWLKIAEFHG
+1126 TNWLKVAEFHG

-1149 GVGEAKLTD
+1149 GLGEAKLYD
-1158 RDVMSFIQ
+1158 RDVMSFVQ
-1166 MTGEGEVVYNV
+1166 ATGEGEVVYHV
-1177 YESAKA
+1177 YESTKA
-1183 NALVLYNALDSW
+1183 NDLVLYNALGTW

-1205 DGETLLEYAP
+1205 DGETLLEH
-1215 DASTSGSRVYPANQ
+1215 DADLSNTGARVYHANQ

-1402 QGDNTAWDNLL
+1402 QGD
-1413 TGIWSLG
+1413 
-1420 LKQGDKTMLEVLIVK
+1420 KTMLEVLIAK
-1435 AESMVANESKYM
+1435 AETMVANQSKYVQ
-1447 PDHWQEL
+1447 DHWQEL

-1475 ETAVEAL
+1475 ETAVEDL

-1500 LIGKAESI
+1500 LIGKAEGI

-1518 AMFRSALASAQF
+1518 AVFRSALATAQS

-1576 PETTDK
+1576 PQTTD
-1582 PQATEKPENV
+1582 KPENV
-1592 PQTGDEAMIQIWVA
+1592 PQTGDSAQLMVY
-1606 LALVSTAALALA
+1606 VAALAGSVSLLTGA
-1618 VTKKKHNV
+1618 AYVTRKRRS

>member
-81 RWSSGSV
+81 RWSSGTLS
-88 ENNPQWLRL
+88 ESNPQWLRL

-121 VQVSDDGNEWRGV
+121 VQVSDDGNEWTDV

-206 RDVSLVES
+206 RDVSLVET

-312 RGRVQEIMD
+312 RGRVQEIMG

-345 TENVDTNTTGY
+345 TENVDANTTGY

-394 LATLDDAMETVAG
+394 LATLDDAMETVAD

-520 TNRDSV
+520 TSRDSV
-526 EQGIDDIMEKFSHMY
+526 EKGIDDIMEKFSHMY

-567 AYMMAELQRRLEDK
+567 AYMMAEIQRRLEDT

-591 VAGTYYVPSFYALG
+591 VAGTYYVPSFYALN
-605 FGSASQLETNLG
+605 FGSSSQLETNLG
-617 AFREANQGNNVIMM
+617 AFREQNQDNNVIMM

-642 NSDLLKI
+642 NSDLVKI

-672 LLMNRIDSVY
+672 MLMNRLDSVY

-687 VTASLGVLSNPMNQA
+687 VTACLGVLSNPMNQP

-708 LYGVADYTWNTANF
+708 LYGVSDYTWNTANF

-794 LKDSDDYKLVNL
+794 LKDSDDSKLVNL

-913 TEGWAMA
+913 TQGWTVA

-981 RYVRVMNNTAQ
+981 RYVRVMNNTA
-992 EVTVDLT
+992 EAISVDLT
-999 QVSVTVQQVSIAS
+999 QVSIAAQVVSIAS

-1166 MTGEGEVVYNV
+1166 ATGEGEVVYNV

-1215 DASTSGSRVYPANQ
+1215 DASTSGSRVYPADQ

-1402 QGDNTAWDNLL
+1402 QGD
-1413 TGIWSLG
+1413 
-1420 LKQGDKTMLEVLIVK
+1420 KTILEVLIAK
-1435 AESMVANESKYM
+1435 AETMVANQSKYVQ
-1447 PDHWQEL
+1447 DHWQEL

-1475 ETAVEAL
+1475 ETAVEDL

-1500 LIGKAESI
+1500 LIGKAEGI

-1518 AMFRSALASAQF
+1518 AVFRSALATAQS

-1564 PETTDKPEASEK
+1564 PETTDKPQ
-1576 PETTDK
+1576 T
-1582 PQATEKPENV
+1582 TEKPENV
-1592 PQTGDEAMIQIWVA
+1592 PQTGDSAQLMVY
-1606 LALVSTAALALA
+1606 VAALAGSVSLLTGA
-1618 VTKKKHNV
+1618 AYVKGKRRS

>member
-121 VQVSDDGNEWRGV
+121 VQVSDDGNEWRDV

-141 PEEARTLTF
+141 PEETRTLTF

-191 AKTQLENAQKWDALS
+191 AKTQLENAQKWNALS
-206 RDVSLVES
+206 RDVSLVET

-225 DSPYLTVEYGM
+225 DSPCLTVEYGM

-312 RGRVQEIMD
+312 KGRVQEIMD

-581 YNGSENPADH
+581 YNGSEDPADH

-605 FGSASQLETNLG
+605 FGSSSQLETNLG

-672 LLMNRIDSVY
+672 MLMNRLDSVY

-757 HTNINSIFNAYKSDS
+757 HTNINSVFNAYKSDS

-794 LKDSDDYKLVNL
+794 LKDSDDSKLVNL

-981 RYVRVMNNTAQ
+981 RYVRVMNNTA
-992 EVTVDLT
+992 EAISVDLT
-999 QVSVTVQQVSIAS
+999 QVSIAAQVVSIAS

-1166 MTGEGEVVYNV
+1166 ATGEGEVVYHV
-1177 YESAKA
+1177 YESTKA
-1183 NALVLYNALDSW
+1183 NDLVLYNALGTW

-1205 DGETLLEYAP
+1205 DGETLLEH
-1215 DASTSGSRVYPANQ
+1215 DADLSNTGARVYHANQ

-1243 IYLNEIEIKG
+1243 IYLNEIEIQG

-1373 VLDDPNATQEQVNT
+1373 VLDDPNATQEQV
-1387 AWDNLLTG
+1387 D
-1395 IWSLGLK
+1395 
-1402 QGDNTAWDNLL
+1402 TAWDNLL

-1420 LKQGDKTMLEVLIVK
+1420 LKQGDKTMLEVLIAK
-1435 AESMVANESKYM
+1435 AETMVANQSKYVQ
-1447 PDHWQEL
+1447 DHWQEL

-1475 ETAVEAL
+1475 ETAVDAL

-1518 AMFRSALASAQF
+1518 AVFRSALATAQS

-1576 PETTDK
+1576 PQTTDK
-1582 PQATEKPENV
+1582 PQTTQKPENV
-1592 PQTGDEAMIQIWVA
+1592 PQTGDSAQLMVY
-1606 LALVSTAALALA
+1606 VAALAGSVSLLTGA
-1618 VTKKKHNV
+1618 AYVTRKRRS

>member
-121 VQVSDDGNEWRGV
+121 VQVSDDGNEWRDV

-141 PEEARTLTF
+141 PEETRTLTF

-312 RGRVQEIMD
+312 KGRVQEIMD

-345 TENVDTNTTGY
+345 TENVDANTTGY

-567 AYMMAELQRRLEDK
+567 AYMMAEIQRRLEDT

-591 VAGTYYVPSFYALG
+591 VAGTYYVPSFYALN
-605 FGSASQLETNLG
+605 FGSSSQLETNLG
-617 AFREANQGNNVIMM
+617 AFREQNQDNNVIMM

-672 LLMNRIDSVY
+672 MLMNRLDSVY

-794 LKDSDDYKLVNL
+794 LKDSDDDKLVNL

-1012 VTSSAQIYEPNNY
+1012 ITSSAQIYEPNNY

-1126 TNWLKIAEFHG
+1126 TNWLKVAEFHG

-1149 GVGEAKLTD
+1149 GLGEAKLYD
-1158 RDVMSFIQ
+1158 RDVMSFVQ
-1166 MTGEGEVVYNV
+1166 ATGEGEVVYNV
-1177 YESAKA
+1177 YESTKA
-1183 NALVLYNALDSW
+1183 NDLVLYNALGTW

-1205 DGETLLEYAP
+1205 DGETLLEH
-1215 DASTSGSRVYPANQ
+1215 DADLSNTGARVYHANQ

-1402 QGDNTAWDNLL
+1402 QGD
-1413 TGIWSLG
+1413 
-1420 LKQGDKTMLEVLIVK
+1420 KTMLEVLIVK
-1435 AESMVANESKYM
+1435 AESMVANQSKYM

-1518 AMFRSALASAQF
+1518 AMFRSALASAQS

-1564 PETTDKPEASEK
+1564 PETTDKPQ
-1576 PETTDK
+1576 TT
-1582 PQATEKPENV
+1582 QKPENV
-1592 PQTGDEAMIQIWVA
+1592 PQTGDSAQLMVY
-1606 LALVSTAALALA
+1606 VAALAGSVSLLTGA
-1618 VTKKKHNV
+1618 AYVTRKRRS

>member
-43 LANEAT
+43 LANEVT

-81 RWSSGSV
+81 RWSSGTLS
-88 ENNPQWLRL
+88 ESNPQWLRL

-121 VQVSDDGNEWRGV
+121 VQVSDNGNEWTDV

-183 TWDFVFGQ
+183 TWDFVFNK
-191 AKTQLENAQKWDALS
+191 AKTQLESAQKWDALS
-206 RDVSLVES
+206 RDVSLIES
-214 TDYGAT
+214 TDYGAA

-251 ATVSYLGN
+251 ATVSYLGS

-302 YYESGITDVT
+302 YFESGITDVT
-312 RGRVQEIMD
+312 KARVQEIMD

-338 ALGLHGS
+338 ALGIHGS
-345 TENVDTNTTGY
+345 TGSVDANTTGY

-520 TNRDSV
+520 TSRDSV

-567 AYMMAELQRRLEDK
+567 AYMMAEIQRRLEDT

-591 VAGTYYVPSFYALG
+591 VAGTYYVPSFYALN
-605 FGSASQLETNLG
+605 FGSSSQLETNLG
-617 AFREANQGNNVIMM
+617 AFREQNQDNNVIMM

-642 NSDLLKI
+642 NSDLVKI

-672 LLMNRIDSVY
+672 MLMNRLDSVY

-687 VTASLGVLSNPMNQA
+687 VTACLGVLSNPMNQP

-708 LYGVADYTWNTANF
+708 LYGVSDYTWNTANF
-722 DVQSNW
+722 DVQGNW
-728 EESFASYTDDPAMQ
+728 EESFETYTDDPAMQ

-845 IYLSNGIDTLEKYK
+845 IYLSNGIDTLDKYK

-867 TSQTISNYV
+867 TSQTISIYV
-876 TSPGNL
+876 TNPGAL

-897 SFFTDA
+897 SFFTEP

-913 TEGWAMA
+913 TQGWTVA
-920 KSGNTFTVT
+920 KSNNTFTVT
-929 DGETVTLASGSY
+929 DGETVTLGSGSY

-974 FAAGTQA
+974 FAAGAQA
-981 RYVRVMNNTAQ
+981 RYVRVLNNTA
-992 EVTVDLT
+992 EEISVDLT
-999 QVSVTVQQVSIAS
+999 QVSIATQVVSIAS
-1012 VTSSAQIYEPNNY
+1012 VTSSAQIYEPNNH

-1040 LNSQQPGTSLTV
+1040 LNSQAKGTHLTV
-1052 TYSAPTS
+1052 TYNTVTS

-1070 GDRMVGKVNLEYQD
+1070 GDAMKGKVNLEYQNA
-1084 TDGNWNSVGIVDS
+1084 DGEWISVGIVDS
-1097 DDFVSGAIAVTF
+1097 DDFVGGAISVSF

-1137 VSTDAEYVATVN
+1137 VSTEAKAMATVN

-1158 RDVMSFIQ
+1158 RDVMSFVQ
-1166 MTGEGEVVYNV
+1166 TSGEGEVVYNV
-1177 YESAKA
+1177 YESVKA
-1183 NALVLYNALDSW
+1183 NDLVLYNALGTW

-1205 DGETLLEYAP
+1205 DGETLLEH
-1215 DASTSGSRVYPANQ
+1215 DADLSNSGSRTYHANQ

-1243 IYLNEIEIKG
+1243 IYLNEIEVKG

-1267 VDEAKAAAAEP
+1267 VDAAKAAAAEE

-1335 ANKALLQATYD
+1335 ANKALLQATYE
-1346 YAVTLDTTGVVDSAV
+1346 YALTLDTTGVAESAV
-1361 AIFQKALDEAKT
+1361 NIFEKAMAQAKD

-1395 IWSLGLK
+1395 IW
-1402 QGDNTAWDNLL
+1402 A
-1413 TGIWSLG
+1413 LG
-1420 LKQGDKTMLEVLIVK
+1420 LKQGDKTMLEVLIAK
-1435 AESMVANESKYM
+1435 AETMVANESKYVK
-1447 PDHWQEL
+1447 DCWQDL

-1475 ETAVEAL
+1475 ETAVDDL
-1482 MNAILAQRYKAD
+1482 LTAILAQRFKAD
-1494 KSILED
+1494 KSILEE
-1500 LIGKAESI
+1500 LIGQAESI
-1508 DLTGY
+1508 DLSGY
-1513 TAESV
+1513 TAQSV
-1518 AMFRSALASAQF
+1518 AVFRSALASAQA

-1564 PETTDKPEASEK
+1564 PETTDQPEASEK
-1576 PETTDK
+1576 PQTTDK
-1582 PQATEKPENV
+1582 PQTTEKPENV
-1592 PQTGDEAMIQIWVA
+1592 PQTGDSAQLMVY
-1606 LALVSTAALALA
+1606 VAALAGSVSLLTGA
-1618 VTKKKHNV
+1618 AYVTRKRRS

>member
-121 VQVSDDGNEWRGV
+121 VQVSDDGNEWRDV

-141 PEEARTLTF
+141 PEETRTLTF

-191 AKTQLENAQKWDALS
+191 AKTQLENAQKWNALS

-520 TNRDSV
+520 TDRDSV

-591 VAGTYYVPSFYALG
+591 VAGTYYVPSFYALN
-605 FGSASQLETNLG
+605 FGSASQLEHNLG

-794 LKDSDDYKLVNL
+794 LKDSDDSKLVNL

-1166 MTGEGEVVYNV
+1166 ATGEGEVVYNV
-1177 YESAKA
+1177 YESTKA
-1183 NALVLYNALDSW
+1183 NDLVLYNALDSW

-1205 DGETLLEYAP
+1205 DGETLLEH
-1215 DASTSGSRVYPANQ
+1215 DADLSNTGARVYHANQ

-1402 QGDNTAWDNLL
+1402 QGNKD
-1413 TGIWSLG
+1413 I
-1420 LKQGDKTMLEVLIVK
+1420 LEVLIAK
-1435 AESMVANESKYM
+1435 AETMVANQSKYVQ
-1447 PDHWQEL
+1447 DHWQEL

-1475 ETAVEAL
+1475 ETAVEDL

-1500 LIGKAESI
+1500 LIGKAEGI

-1518 AMFRSALASAQF
+1518 AMFRSALASAQSI
-1530 VLADETLSE
+1530 LADETLSE

-1564 PETTDKPEASEK
+1564 PETTDKPQ
-1576 PETTDK
+1576 TT
-1582 PQATEKPENV
+1582 QKPENV
-1592 PQTGDEAMIQIWVA
+1592 PQTGDSAQLMVY
-1606 LALVSTAALALA
+1606 VAALAGSVSLFTGA
-1618 VTKKKHNV
+1618 AYVTRKRRS

>member
-121 VQVSDDGNEWRGV
+121 VQVSDDGNEWRDV

-141 PEEARTLTF
+141 PEETRTLTF

-312 RGRVQEIMD
+312 KGRVQEIMD

-345 TENVDTNTTGY
+345 TENVDANTTGY

-567 AYMMAELQRRLEDK
+567 AYMMAEIQRRLEDT

-591 VAGTYYVPSFYALG
+591 VAGTYYVPSFYALN
-605 FGSASQLETNLG
+605 FGSSSQLETNLG
-617 AFREANQGNNVIMM
+617 AFREQNQDNNVIMM

-672 LLMNRIDSVY
+672 MLMNRLDSVY

-794 LKDSDDYKLVNL
+794 LKDSDDDKLVNL

-1012 VTSSAQIYEPNNY
+1012 ITSSAQIYEPNNY

-1126 TNWLKIAEFHG
+1126 TNWLKVAEFHG

-1149 GVGEAKLTD
+1149 GLGEAKLYD
-1158 RDVMSFIQ
+1158 RDVMSFVQ
-1166 MTGEGEVVYNV
+1166 ATGEGEVVYNV
-1177 YESAKA
+1177 YESTKA
-1183 NALVLYNALDSW
+1183 NDLVLYNALGTW

-1205 DGETLLEYAP
+1205 DGETLLEH
-1215 DASTSGSRVYPANQ
+1215 DADLSNTGARVYHANQ

-1402 QGDNTAWDNLL
+1402 QGD
-1413 TGIWSLG
+1413 
-1420 LKQGDKTMLEVLIVK
+1420 KTMLEVLIAK
-1435 AESMVANESKYM
+1435 AETMVANQSKYVQ
-1447 PDHWQEL
+1447 DHWQEL

-1475 ETAVEAL
+1475 ETAVEDL

-1500 LIGKAESI
+1500 LIGKAEGI

-1518 AMFRSALASAQF
+1518 AVFRSALATAQS

-1564 PETTDKPEASEK
+1564 PETTDKPQ
-1576 PETTDK
+1576 TT
-1582 PQATEKPENV
+1582 QKPENV
-1592 PQTGDEAMIQIWVA
+1592 PQTGDSAQLMVY
-1606 LALVSTAALALA
+1606 VAALAGSVSLLTGA
-1618 VTKKKHNV
+1618 AYVTRKRRS

>member
-121 VQVSDDGNEWRGV
+121 VQVSDDGNEWRDV

-141 PEEARTLTF
+141 PEETRTLTF

-312 RGRVQEIMD
+312 KGRVQEIMD

-345 TENVDTNTTGY
+345 TENVDANTTGY

-567 AYMMAELQRRLEDK
+567 AYMMAEIQRRLEDT

-591 VAGTYYVPSFYALG
+591 VAGTYYVPSFYALN
-605 FGSASQLETNLG
+605 FGSSSQLETNLG
-617 AFREANQGNNVIMM
+617 AFREQNQDNNVIMM

-672 LLMNRIDSVY
+672 MLMNRLDSVY

-794 LKDSDDYKLVNL
+794 LKDSDDDKLVNL

-1012 VTSSAQIYEPNNY
+1012 ITSSAQIYEPNNY

-1126 TNWLKIAEFHG
+1126 TNWLKVAEFHG

-1149 GVGEAKLTD
+1149 GLGEAKLYD
-1158 RDVMSFIQ
+1158 RDVMSFVQ
-1166 MTGEGEVVYNV
+1166 ATGEGEVVYNV
-1177 YESAKA
+1177 YESTKA
-1183 NALVLYNALDSW
+1183 NDLVLYNALGTW

-1205 DGETLLEYAP
+1205 DGETLLEH
-1215 DASTSGSRVYPANQ
+1215 DADLSNTGARVYHANQ

-1402 QGDNTAWDNLL
+1402 QGD
-1413 TGIWSLG
+1413 
-1420 LKQGDKTMLEVLIVK
+1420 KTMLEVLIVK
-1435 AESMVANESKYM
+1435 AESMVANQSKYM

-1500 LIGKAESI
+1500 LIGKAEGI

-1518 AMFRSALASAQF
+1518 AVFRSALATAQS

-1564 PETTDKPEASEK
+1564 PETTDKPQ
-1576 PETTDK
+1576 TT
-1582 PQATEKPENV
+1582 QKPENV
-1592 PQTGDEAMIQIWVA
+1592 PQTGDSAQLMVY
-1606 LALVSTAALALA
+1606 VAALAGSVSLLTGA
-1618 VTKKKHNV
+1618 AYVTRKRRS

>member
-121 VQVSDDGNEWRGV
+121 VQVSDDGNEWRDV

-141 PEEARTLTF
+141 PEETRTLTF

-191 AKTQLENAQKWDALS
+191 AKTQLENAQKWNALS

-345 TENVDTNTTGY
+345 TENVDANTTGY

-442 LFEYMEDNKMN
+442 LFEYMEGNKMN

-581 YNGSENPADH
+581 YNGSEDPADH
-591 VAGTYYVPSFYALG
+591 VAGTYYVPSFYALN

-617 AFREANQGNNVIMM
+617 AFREANKDNNVIMM

-794 LKDSDDYKLVNL
+794 LKDSDDSKLVNL

-929 DGETVTLASGSY
+929 DGETVTLGSGSY

-981 RYVRVMNNTAQ
+981 RYVRVMNNTA
-992 EVTVDLT
+992 EEISVDLT
-999 QVSVTVQQVSIAS
+999 QVSIAAQVVSIAS

-1166 MTGEGEVVYNV
+1166 ATGEGEVVYHV

-1215 DASTSGSRVYPANQ
+1215 DASTSGSRVYPADQ

-1373 VLDDPNATQEQVNT
+1373 VLDDPNATQEQVDT

-1402 QGDNTAWDNLL
+1402 QGNKD
-1413 TGIWSLG
+1413 I
-1420 LKQGDKTMLEVLIVK
+1420 LEVLIAK
-1435 AESMVANESKYM
+1435 AETMVANQSKYVQ
-1447 PDHWQEL
+1447 DHWQEL

-1475 ETAVEAL
+1475 ETAVEDL

-1500 LIGKAESI
+1500 LIGKAEGI

-1518 AMFRSALASAQF
+1518 AVFRSALATAQS

-1564 PETTDKPEASEK
+1564 PETTG
-1576 PETTDK
+1576 K
-1582 PQATEKPENV
+1582 PQTTQKPENV
-1592 PQTGDEAMIQIWVA
+1592 PQTGDSAQLMGYV
-1606 LALVSTAALALA
+1606 AALAGSVSLLTGA
-1618 VTKKKHNV
+1618 AYVKGKRRS

>member
-141 PEEARTLTF
+141 PEETRTITF

-191 AKTQLENAQKWDALS
+191 AKTQLENAQKWNALS

-510 HPAMQNGINF
+510 HPAMQNGIDF
-520 TNRDSV
+520 TSRDSV
-526 EQGIDDIMEKFSHMY
+526 EQGIDDIMEKFAHMY

-567 AYMMAELQRRLEDK
+567 AYMMAEIQRRLEDT

-591 VAGTYYVPSFYALG
+591 VAGTYYVPSFYALN
-605 FGSASQLETNLG
+605 FGSSSQLETNLG
-617 AFREANQGNNVIMM
+617 AFREQNQDNNVIMM

-672 LLMNRIDSVY
+672 MLMNRLDSVY

-687 VTASLGVLSNPMNQA
+687 VTACLGVLSNPMNQP

-708 LYGVADYTWNTANF
+708 LYGVSDYTWNTANF

-757 HTNINSIFNAYKSDS
+757 HTNINSVFNAYKSDS

-794 LKDSDDYKLVNL
+794 LKDSDDSKLVNL

-981 RYVRVMNNTAQ
+981 RYVRVMNNTA
-992 EVTVDLT
+992 EAISVDLT
-999 QVSVTVQQVSIAS
+999 QVSIAAQVVSIAS

-1126 TNWLKIAEFHG
+1126 TNWLKVAEFHG
-1137 VSTDAEYVATVN
+1137 VSTQAKAVATVN
-1149 GVGEAKLTD
+1149 GLGEAKLTD

-1166 MTGEGEVVYNV
+1166 ATGEGEVVYNV
-1177 YESAKA
+1177 YESTKA
-1183 NALVLYNALDSW
+1183 NDLVLYNAMGTW

-1205 DGETLLEYAP
+1205 DGETLLEH
-1215 DASTSGSRVYPANQ
+1215 DADLSNTGARVYHANQ

-1361 AIFQKALDEAKT
+1361 AVFQKALDEAKT

-1402 QGDNTAWDNLL
+1402 QGDKD
-1413 TGIWSLG
+1413 I
-1420 LKQGDKTMLEVLIVK
+1420 LEVLIAK
-1435 AESMVANESKYM
+1435 AETMVANQSKYVQ
-1447 PDHWQEL
+1447 DHWQEL

-1475 ETAVEAL
+1475 ETAVEDL

-1500 LIGKAESI
+1500 LIGKAEGI

-1518 AMFRSALASAQF
+1518 AVFRSALATAQS

-1564 PETTDKPEASEK
+1564 PETTDKPQ
-1576 PETTDK
+1576 TT
-1582 PQATEKPENV
+1582 QKPENV
-1592 PQTGDEAMIQIWVA
+1592 PQTGDSAQLMVY
-1606 LALVSTAALALA
+1606 VAALAGSVSLLTGA
-1618 VTKKKHNV
+1618 AYVTRKRRS

>member
-121 VQVSDDGNEWRGV
+121 VQVSDDGNEWRDV

-141 PEEARTLTF
+141 PEEARTITF

-183 TWDFVFGQ
+183 TWEFVFNQ
-191 AKTQLENAQKWDALS
+191 AKTQLENAQKWNALS

-312 RGRVQEIMD
+312 KGRVQEIMD

-520 TNRDSV
+520 TDRDSV

-581 YNGSENPADH
+581 YNGSEDPADH

-605 FGSASQLETNLG
+605 FGSSSQLETNLG
-617 AFREANQGNNVIMM
+617 AFREANQDNNVIMM

-672 LLMNRIDSVY
+672 MLMNRLDSVY

-794 LKDSDDYKLVNL
+794 LKDSDDSKLVNL

-981 RYVRVMNNTAQ
+981 RYVRVMNNTA
-992 EVTVDLT
+992 EAISVDLT
-999 QVSVTVQQVSIAS
+999 QVSIAAQVVSIAS

-1109 DTVQAKA
+1109 DPVQAKA

-1137 VSTDAEYVATVN
+1137 VSTQAKAVATVN
-1149 GVGEAKLTD
+1149 GLGEAKLYD
-1158 RDVMSFIQ
+1158 RDVMSFVQ
-1166 MTGEGEVVYNV
+1166 ATGEGEVVYNV
-1177 YESAKA
+1177 YESTKA
-1183 NALVLYNALDSW
+1183 NDLVLYNALGTW

-1205 DGETLLEYAP
+1205 DGETLLEH
-1215 DASTSGSRVYPANQ
+1215 DADLSNTGARVYHANQ

-1243 IYLNEIEIKG
+1243 IYLNEVEIKG

-1402 QGDNTAWDNLL
+1402 QGD
-1413 TGIWSLG
+1413 
-1420 LKQGDKTMLEVLIVK
+1420 KTMLEVLIAK
-1435 AESMVANESKYM
+1435 AETMVANQSKYVQ
-1447 PDHWQEL
+1447 DHWQEL

-1475 ETAVEAL
+1475 ETAVEDL

-1500 LIGKAESI
+1500 LIGKAEGI

-1518 AMFRSALASAQF
+1518 AVFRSALATAQS

-1544 VDNAVA
+1544 VNAAVA

-1564 PETTDKPEASEK
+1564 PETTDKPQ
-1576 PETTDK
+1576 TT
-1582 PQATEKPENV
+1582 QKPENV
-1592 PQTGDEAMIQIWVA
+1592 PQTGDSAQLMVY
-1606 LALVSTAALALA
+1606 VAALAGSVSLLTGA
-1618 VTKKKHNV
+1618 AYVTRKRRS

>member
-121 VQVSDDGNEWRGV
+121 VQVSDDGNEWRDV

-141 PEEARTLTF
+141 PEETRTLTF

-191 AKTQLENAQKWDALS
+191 AKTQLENAQKWNALS

-520 TNRDSV
+520 TSRDSV

-567 AYMMAELQRRLEDK
+567 AYMMAELQRRLEDQ
-581 YNGSENPADH
+581 YNGSEDPADH
-591 VAGTYYVPSFYALG
+591 VAGTYYVPSFYALN
-605 FGSASQLETNLG
+605 FGSTSQLETNLG

-672 LLMNRIDSVY
+672 MLMNRLDSVY

-794 LKDSDDYKLVNL
+794 LKDSDDSKLVNL
-806 EEEIRPWVYRL
+806 AEEIRPWVYRL

-981 RYVRVMNNTAQ
+981 RYVRVLNNTA
-992 EVTVDLT
+992 EAISVDLT
-999 QVSVTVQQVSIAS
+999 QVSIAAQVVSIAS

-1040 LNSQQPGTSLTV
+1040 LNSQAKGTHLTV
-1052 TYSAPTS
+1052 TYNTVTS

-1070 GDRMVGKVNLEYQD
+1070 GDAMKGKLNLEYQD
-1084 TDGNWNSVGIVDS
+1084 AEGNWVSVGTVSS
-1097 DDFVSGAIAVTF
+1097 DDFVGGSIAVNF
-1109 DTVQAKA
+1109 DPVQAKA
-1116 IRATVTESRS
+1116 IRATVVEVGS
-1126 TNWLKIAEFHG
+1126 TNWMKVAEFHG
-1137 VSTDAEYVATVN
+1137 VSTQAKAVATVN
-1149 GVGEAKLTD
+1149 GLGEAKLYD
-1158 RDVMSFIQ
+1158 RDVMSFVQ
-1166 MTGEGEVVYNV
+1166 ATGEGEVVYHV
-1177 YESAKA
+1177 YESTKA
-1183 NALVLYNALDSW
+1183 NDLVLYNAMGTW

-1205 DGETLLEYAP
+1205 DGETLLEH
-1215 DASTSGSRVYPANQ
+1215 DADLSNTGARVYHANQ

-1243 IYLNEIEIKG
+1243 IYLNEIEIQG

-1402 QGDNTAWDNLL
+1402 QGD
-1413 TGIWSLG
+1413 
-1420 LKQGDKTMLEVLIVK
+1420 KTMLEVLIAK
-1435 AESMVANESKYM
+1435 AETMVANQSKYVQ
-1447 PDHWQEL
+1447 DHWQEL

-1475 ETAVEAL
+1475 ETAVEDL

-1500 LIGKAESI
+1500 LIGKAEGI

-1518 AMFRSALASAQF
+1518 AVFRSALATAQS

-1564 PETTDKPEASEK
+1564 PEASEK
-1576 PETTDK
+1576 PQTTDK
-1582 PQATEKPENV
+1582 PQTTQKPENV
-1592 PQTGDEAMIQIWVA
+1592 PQTGDSAQLMVY
-1606 LALVSTAALALA
+1606 VAALAGSVSLFTGA
-1618 VTKKKHNV
+1618 AYVTRKRRS

>member
-49 SPNLALKATAASSAN
+49 SPNLALTATAASSAN

-81 RWSSGSV
+81 RWSSGTLS
-88 ENNPQWLRL
+88 ESNPQWLRL

-121 VQVSDDGNEWRGV
+121 VQVSDDGNEWTDV

-183 TWDFVFGQ
+183 TWEFVLNQ

-251 ATVSYLGN
+251 ATVSYLGS

-312 RGRVQEIMD
+312 KGRVQEIMG

-394 LATLDDAMETVAG
+394 LATLDDAMDTVAG

-436 VEDILS
+436 VEDIIS

-520 TNRDSV
+520 TSRDSV

-567 AYMMAELQRRLEDK
+567 AYMMAEIQRRLEDT

-591 VAGTYYVPSFYALG
+591 VAGTYYVPSFYALN
-605 FGSASQLETNLG
+605 FGSSSQLETNLG
-617 AFREANQGNNVIMM
+617 AFREQNQDNNVIMM

-794 LKDSDDYKLVNL
+794 LKDSDDSKLVNL

-835 SQRFDHLMNA
+835 SRRFDHLMNA

-876 TSPGNL
+876 TNPGAL

-929 DGETVTLASGSY
+929 DGETVTLGSGSY

-981 RYVRVMNNTAQ
+981 RYVRVMNNTA
-992 EVTVDLT
+992 EEISVDLT
-999 QVSVTVQQVSIAS
+999 QVSIATQVVSIAS
-1012 VTSSAQIYEPNNY
+1012 VTSSAQIYEPNNH

-1040 LNSQQPGTSLTV
+1040 LNSQAKGTHLTV
-1052 TYSAPTS
+1052 TYNTVTS

-1070 GDRMVGKVNLEYQD
+1070 GDAMKGKVNLEYQNAD
-1084 TDGNWNSVGIVDS
+1084 SEWISVGIVDS
-1097 DDFVSGAIAVTF
+1097 DDFVGGAISVSF

-1137 VSTDAEYVATVN
+1137 VSTEAKAMATVN
-1149 GVGEAKLTD
+1149 GVGEAKLYD
-1158 RDVMSFIQ
+1158 RDVMSFVQ
-1166 MTGEGEVVYNV
+1166 ATGEGEVVYHV

-1183 NALVLYNALDSW
+1183 NDLVLYNAMGTW

-1205 DGETLLEYAP
+1205 DGETLLEH
-1215 DASTSGSRVYPANQ
+1215 DADLSNTGARVYHANQ

-1267 VDEAKAAAAEP
+1267 VDAAKAAAAEE

-1335 ANKALLQATYD
+1335 ANKALLQATYE
-1346 YAVTLDTTGVVDSAV
+1346 YALTLDTAGVAESAV
-1361 AIFQKALDEAKT
+1361 NIFEKAMAEAKD

-1387 AWDNLLTG
+1387 AWDNLLEG
-1395 IWSLGLK
+1395 IW
-1402 QGDNTAWDNLL
+1402 A
-1413 TGIWSLG
+1413 LG
-1420 LKQGDKTMLEVLIVK
+1420 LKQGDKTMLEVLIAK
-1435 AESMVANESKYM
+1435 AETMVANESKYVK
-1447 PDHWQEL
+1447 DCWQDL

-1475 ETAVEAL
+1475 ETAVDDL
-1482 MNAILAQRYKAD
+1482 LTAILAQRFKAD
-1494 KSILED
+1494 KSILEE
-1500 LIGKAESI
+1500 LIGQAESI
-1508 DLTGY
+1508 DLSGY
-1513 TAESV
+1513 TAQSV
-1518 AMFRSALASAQF
+1518 AVFRSALASAQA
-1530 VLADETLSE
+1530 VMADETLSE

-1576 PETTDK
+1576 PQT
-1582 PQATEKPENV
+1582 TEKPENV
-1592 PQTGDEAMIQIWVA
+1592 PQTGDSAQLMVY
-1606 LALVSTAALALA
+1606 VAALAGSVSLLTGA
-1618 VTKKKHNV
+1618 AYVTRKRRS

>member
-134 ANVTDGQ
+134 ANITDGQ
-141 PEEARTLTF
+141 PEETRTLTF

-345 TENVDTNTTGY
+345 TENVDANTTGY

-520 TNRDSV
+520 TDRDSV

-581 YNGSENPADH
+581 YNGSEDPADH

-605 FGSASQLETNLG
+605 FGSSSQLETNLG

-672 LLMNRIDSVY
+672 MLMNRLDSVY

-794 LKDSDDYKLVNL
+794 LKDSDDSKLVNL

-974 FAAGTQA
+974 FAVGAQA
-981 RYVRVMNNTAQ
+981 RYVRVMNNTA
-992 EVTVDLT
+992 EEISVDLT

-1012 VTSSAQIYEPNNY
+1012 ITSSAQIYEPNNY

-1137 VSTDAEYVATVN
+1137 VSTQAKAVATVN

-1177 YESAKA
+1177 YESTKA
-1183 NALVLYNALDSW
+1183 NDLVLYNALGTW

-1205 DGETLLEYAP
+1205 DGETLLEH
-1215 DASTSGSRVYPANQ
+1215 DADLSNTGARVYHANQ
-1229 LKGVTAFRIAYTDG
+1229 LKGITAFRIAYTDG

-1402 QGDNTAWDNLL
+1402 QGDKD
-1413 TGIWSLG
+1413 I
-1420 LKQGDKTMLEVLIVK
+1420 LEVLIAK
-1435 AESMVANESKYM
+1435 AETMVANQSKYVQ
-1447 PDHWQEL
+1447 DHWQEL

-1475 ETAVEAL
+1475 ETAVDAL

-1500 LIGKAESI
+1500 LIGKAEGI

-1518 AMFRSALASAQF
+1518 AVFRSALATAQS

-1576 PETTDK
+1576 PE
-1582 PQATEKPENV
+1582 NV
-1592 PQTGDEAMIQIWVA
+1592 PQTGDSAQLMVY
-1606 LALVSTAALALA
+1606 VAALAGSVSLLTGA
-1618 VTKKKHNV
+1618 AYVTRKRRS

>member
-36 ITNSAAT
+36 IANSAAT
-43 LANEAT
+43 LANEVT
-49 SPNLALKATAASSAN
+49 SPNLALTATAASSAN

-70 QEKANDGNMDT
+70 QDKAIDGNLDT
-81 RWSSGSV
+81 RWSSGTLS
-88 ENNPQWLRL
+88 ESNPQWLRL

-109 LFWEKSGGKAYK
+109 LFWEASAGKAYK
-121 VQVSDDGNEWRGV
+121 IQTSDNGEEWTDV
-134 ANVTDGQ
+134 ASITDGQ
-141 PEEARTLTF
+141 TKETRTITF
-150 DEVTARYVRVY
+150 DAVTARYVRVY
-161 VTENFPDIWTCVS
+161 VTENFPEIWTCVS
-174 IYEMEVYNN
+174 LYEMEVYNN
-183 TWDFVFGQ
+183 TWDFVFNK
-191 AKTQLENAQKWDALS
+191 AKTQLESAQNWDALN
-206 RDVSLVES
+206 RDVSLIES

-288 EMQYNLIDFDNVKV
+288 EMQYNLIDFDNVNV
-302 YYESGITDVT
+302 YFESGITDVT
-312 RGRVQEIMD
+312 KARVQEIMD

-345 TENVDTNTTGY
+345 TGSVDTNTTGY

-520 TNRDSV
+520 TDRDSV
-526 EQGIDDIMEKFSHMY
+526 EQGIDDIMEKFAHMY

-567 AYMMAELQRRLEDK
+567 AYMMAEIQRRLEDT
-581 YNGSENPADH
+581 YNGSDDPADH
-591 VAGTYYVPSFYALG
+591 VAGTYYVPSFYALN
-605 FGSASQLETNLG
+605 FGSSSQLETNLG
-617 AFREANQGNNVIMM
+617 AFREQNQDNNVIMM

-642 NSDLLKI
+642 NSDLVKI

-672 LLMNRIDSVY
+672 MLMNRLDSVY

-687 VTASLGVLSNPMNQA
+687 VTACLGVLSNPMNQP

-708 LYGVADYTWNTANF
+708 LYGVSDYTWNTANF
-722 DVQSNW
+722 DVQGNW

-845 IYLSNGIDTLEKYK
+845 IYLSNGIDTLDKYK

-876 TSPGNL
+876 TNPGAL

-897 SFFTDA
+897 SFFTEP

-913 TEGWAMA
+913 TQGWTVA
-920 KSGNTFTVT
+920 KSNNTFTVT
-929 DGETVTLASGSY
+929 DGETVTLGSGSY

-974 FAAGTQA
+974 FAAGAQA
-981 RYVRVMNNTAQ
+981 RYVRVLNNTA
-992 EVTVDLT
+992 EEISVDLT
-999 QVSVTVQQVSIAS
+999 QVFIAAQVVSIAS

-1025 PTSNINDYNNTTFVW
+1025 PTSNINDYNDTTFVW
-1040 LNSQQPGTSLTV
+1040 LNSQAVGTHLTV
-1052 TYSAPTS
+1052 TYNTVTS

-1070 GDRMVGKVNLEYQD
+1070 GDAMKGKVNLEYQNA
-1084 TDGNWNSVGIVDS
+1084 DGEWISVGIVDS
-1097 DDFVSGAIAVTF
+1097 DDFVGGAISVSF

-1137 VSTDAEYVATVN
+1137 VSTQAKAMATVN

-1158 RDVMSFIQ
+1158 RDVMSFVQ
-1166 MTGEGEVVYNV
+1166 TSGEGEVVYNV
-1177 YESAKA
+1177 YESVKA
-1183 NALVLYNALDSW
+1183 NDLVLYNALGTW

-1205 DGETLLEYAP
+1205 DGETLLEH
-1215 DASTSGSRVYPANQ
+1215 DADLSNSGSRTYHANQ

-1243 IYLNEIEIKG
+1243 IYLNEIEVKG

-1335 ANKALLQATYD
+1335 ANKALLQATYE
-1346 YAVTLDTTGVVDSAV
+1346 YALTLDTTGVAESAV
-1361 AIFQKALDEAKT
+1361 TFFQNAMAQAKD

-1395 IWSLGLK
+1395 IW
-1402 QGDNTAWDNLL
+1402 A
-1413 TGIWSLG
+1413 LG
-1420 LKQGDKTMLEVLIVK
+1420 LKQGDKTMLEVLIAK
-1435 AESMVANESKYM
+1435 AETMVANESKYVK
-1447 PDHWQEL
+1447 DCWQDL

-1475 ETAVEAL
+1475 ETAVDDL
-1482 MNAILAQRYKAD
+1482 LTAILAQRFKAD
-1494 KSILED
+1494 KSILEE
-1500 LIGKAESI
+1500 LIGQAESI
-1508 DLTGY
+1508 DLSGY
-1513 TAESV
+1513 TAQSV
-1518 AMFRSALASAQF
+1518 SVFRSALASAQA

-1576 PETTDK
+1576 PQTTDK
-1582 PQATEKPENV
+1582 PQTTEKPENV
-1592 PQTGDEAMIQIWVA
+1592 PQTGDSAQLMVY
-1606 LALVSTAALALA
+1606 VAALAGSVSLLTGA
-1618 VTKKKHNV
+1618 AYVTRKRRS

>member
-134 ANVTDGQ
+134 ANITDGQ
-141 PEEARTLTF
+141 PEETRTLTF

-206 RDVSLVES
+206 RDVSLVET

-345 TENVDTNTTGY
+345 TENVDANTTGY

-520 TNRDSV
+520 TDRDSV

-581 YNGSENPADH
+581 YNGSEDPADH

-605 FGSASQLETNLG
+605 FGSSSQLETNLG

-672 LLMNRIDSVY
+672 MLMNRLDSVY

-794 LKDSDDYKLVNL
+794 LKDSDDSKLVNL

-974 FAAGTQA
+974 FAVGAQA
-981 RYVRVMNNTAQ
+981 RYVRVMNNTA
-992 EVTVDLT
+992 EEISVDLT

-1012 VTSSAQIYEPNNY
+1012 ITSSAQIYEPNNY

-1137 VSTDAEYVATVN
+1137 VSTQAKAVATVN

-1177 YESAKA
+1177 YESTKA
-1183 NALVLYNALDSW
+1183 NDLVLYNALGTW

-1205 DGETLLEYAP
+1205 DGETLLEH
-1215 DASTSGSRVYPANQ
+1215 DADLSNTGARVYHANQ
-1229 LKGVTAFRIAYTDG
+1229 LKGITAFRIAYTDG

-1402 QGDNTAWDNLL
+1402 QGDKD
-1413 TGIWSLG
+1413 I
-1420 LKQGDKTMLEVLIVK
+1420 LEVLIAK
-1435 AESMVANESKYM
+1435 AETMVANQSKYVQ
-1447 PDHWQEL
+1447 DHWQEL

-1475 ETAVEAL
+1475 ETAVDAL

-1500 LIGKAESI
+1500 LIGKAEGI

-1518 AMFRSALASAQF
+1518 AVFRSALATAQS

-1576 PETTDK
+1576 PE
-1582 PQATEKPENV
+1582 NV
-1592 PQTGDEAMIQIWVA
+1592 PQTGDSAQLMVY
-1606 LALVSTAALALA
+1606 VAALAGSVSLLTGA
-1618 VTKKKHNV
+1618 AYVTRKRRS